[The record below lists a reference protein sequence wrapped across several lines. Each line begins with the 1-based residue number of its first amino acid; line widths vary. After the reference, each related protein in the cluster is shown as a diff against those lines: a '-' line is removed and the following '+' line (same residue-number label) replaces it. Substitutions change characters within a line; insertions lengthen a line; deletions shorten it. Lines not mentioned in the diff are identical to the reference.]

1 MNKTFKVIF
10 SKTRGALVAVNEA
23 AKTTS
28 RASVKTAVAGVCAA
42 LLSVPAMAEG
52 FTDYCKDGNC
62 VVDGQTVEGNGSVVI
77 LDSNSASNKVQSI
90 TIKNSTISNTPF
102 ELRGSQK
109 ISVSDTVF
117 TGPES
122 GKSSSFAIFAHKGPQ
137 GSTVDVTDKTPTDVK
152 LNNVTFKNNTVSQGS
167 LFVYDK
173 TTLHMKDGEFVNNET
188 TDYGGGAMIK
198 SGTIVFE
205 DVLFQ
210 NNVAKNNSKT
220 TYAAGGAVYVD
231 ITTSITQGK
240 DKDPAVGD
248 VTFKL
253 TKDMAYTGNKI
264 VSPFEGTADTY
275 GWYAYPSGGFLFLD
289 RSSKGAFDI
298 ADGVTLTIGTASA
311 TGEDDSIASAL
322 PNTKDKDP
330 GYSTLVKK
338 GAGTV
343 VMHGSMDKYFGDF
356 TVEAGTFDVRKA
368 WMSLGNTTVTGGV
381 LSASNGITLD
391 TMKAGTNL
399 DFIQSGKLTVS
410 GEGTVTVTSLKLA
423 NSAEATDKD
432 RLPLVR
438 IEKGGTLRADTI
450 DVAANAGTVTLAG
463 GTLETG
469 SAQVYNLGTKS
480 VINAD
485 ASKVSSAGDLTGLAL
500 KTGITATSGT
510 LALTDKGYYTTASLK
525 AMSGALQGGSA
536 SLSLLNSKLYKA
548 AGETA
553 ELVDSVIQST
563 EQVTASSTV
572 TTNADG
578 KATAQVTVKNSGAQ
592 TVVVKDSAQ
601 KDAKAVDQVTFAAP
615 ERSTAEMTLVG
626 SAAGGHLV
634 QNTAGKAVDV
644 VVAPDLTLNLGQ
656 TELPEQTTGTL
667 SNLTLSAGTTGTTDM
682 PRKAAGLTVANIV
695 AAVEKLVAAGNNIVT
710 VGNERKRGVLKIGT
724 LDLGAGSK
732 VFVDPAWQN
741 DAALNT
747 IGNASHLEI
756 AQVGSLQGSLIAGQN
771 SLITIGATAAQAEAA
786 FNQAGLNWGKEAVS
800 AALFLGTS
808 VNPEGGILVNGS
820 LTSAS
825 DRLATTAEGTVTLAA
840 GSLLMVDAAA
850 VGEKAVTGTVSAVGG
865 AKVALVNAA
874 EGTFKLADTV
884 TGLTS
889 ASFVSD
895 NLFTTTALNG
905 SDVSTTV
912 DKNALGGAVASMGL
926 QSMIRRADSVL
937 AATVADR
944 TSIDQELGAGANL
957 WVDVGGES
965 YEADG
970 FDNNARFKS
979 DMGYGVFGADVAVSD
994 DITLGAALQYGTGSA
1009 RSSNFGMK
1017 NEIDTWGLTAYSV
1030 YKTGDARF
1038 VGEVAYVKAKNDI
1051 SASAASKLSQSVDT
1065 EMLSAG
1071 MSAHYQFDAGA
1082 VTVTPSLGIRL
1093 SQLKTDALK
1102 VGAIRIAD
1110 DEMTVFQ
1117 VPVAVRVGMKPV
1129 EASGWNIAPAVKLA
1143 YVPTFGD
1150 DETDILGYQ
1159 QKVLDTSPVQA
1170 DIGVEARKGNFMVNV
1185 NFLSGTGSEGAKA
1198 VGGKVGVKYLF

>member
-42 LLSVPAMAEG
+42 LLSVPSMAAG
-52 FTDYCKDGNC
+52 FTDYCQNGQCD
-62 VVDGQTVEGNGSVVI
+62 VVGKTVKGDGSVVI
-77 LDSNSASNKVQSI
+77 LDNRAAATNKVQSI
-90 TIKNSTISNTPF
+90 TIKNSTISNTRL
-102 ELRGSQK
+102 ELHGSQK

-117 TGPES
+117 TGLVS
-122 GKSSSFAIFAHKGPQ
+122 GQPRGFGIYAHNEYK
-137 GSTVDVTDKTPTDVK
+137 TDVAK
-152 LNNVTFKNNTVSQGS
+152 EDATLVELNNVTFKDNKGSWGS

-173 TTLHMKDGEFVNNET
+173 TTLNMKGGEFVNNET
-188 TDYGGGAMIK
+188 TDIAGGAMIK

-210 NNVAKNNSKT
+210 NNVATNDGSKL
-220 TYAAGGAVYVD
+220 AAGGAVYVD
-231 ITTSITQGK
+231 ITTGIKQNKK
-240 DKDPAVGD
+240 DSVGD

-264 VSPFEGTADTY
+264 VSSSTGTENTY
-275 GWYAYPSGGFLFLD
+275 GWYAYASGGFLFLD

-322 PNTKDKDP
+322 PNTKDQDP

-343 VMHGSMDKYFGDF
+343 VMHGSMDKYFGNF

-368 WMSLGNTTVTGGV
+368 WKSLGNTTVTGGV

-410 GEGTVTVTSLKLA
+410 GEGTVTVKSLKLA
-423 NSAEATDKD
+423 NSAKATSG
-432 RLPLVR
+432 LPFVR
-438 IEKGGTLRADTI
+438 IENGGTLRADTI
-450 DVAANAGTVTLAG
+450 DVAADAGTVTLAG

-469 SAQVYNLGTKS
+469 SAQVYDLATKS

-485 ASKVSSAGDLTGLAL
+485 ASKVSSEKDLTGLAL
-500 KTGITATSGT
+500 KTGIKADSGT

-525 AMSGALQGGSA
+525 AMSGALKASTA
-536 SLSLLNSKLYKA
+536 SLSFLNSKLYKA

-563 EQVTASSTV
+563 EQVTASSEV
-572 TTNADG
+572 KTNADG
-578 KATAQVTVKNSGAQ
+578 KASAQVTVKNSGAQ

-615 ERSTAEMTLVG
+615 ENSIAEMTLVG

-644 VVAPDLTLNLGQ
+644 EVAPDLTLNLGQ

-667 SNLTLSAGTTGTTDM
+667 SNLTLSAGTTGTTDT

-695 AAVEKLVAAGNNIVT
+695 AAVEKLVAAGNNLVT

-800 AALFLGTS
+800 AALYLGTS

-820 LTSAS
+820 LTDAG
-825 DRLATTAEGTVTLAA
+825 ATAESGKVNLAA

-970 FDNNARFKS
+970 FDNNASFKS

-1185 NFLSGTGSEGAKA
+1185 NFLAGTGSEGAKA

>member
-1 MNKTFKVIF
+1 
-10 SKTRGALVAVNEA
+10 
-23 AKTTS
+23 
-28 RASVKTAVAGVCAA
+28 
-42 LLSVPAMAEG
+42 
-52 FTDYCKDGNC
+52 
-62 VVDGQTVEGNGSVVI
+62 
-77 LDSNSASNKVQSI
+77 
-90 TIKNSTISNTPF
+90 
-102 ELRGSQK
+102 
-109 ISVSDTVF
+109 
-117 TGPES
+117 
-122 GKSSSFAIFAHKGPQ
+122 
-137 GSTVDVTDKTPTDVK
+137 
-152 LNNVTFKNNTVSQGS
+152 
-167 LFVYDK
+167 
-173 TTLHMKDGEFVNNET
+173 
-188 TDYGGGAMIK
+188 
-198 SGTIVFE
+198 
-205 DVLFQ
+205 
-210 NNVAKNNSKT
+210 
-220 TYAAGGAVYVD
+220 
-231 ITTSITQGK
+231 
-240 DKDPAVGD
+240 
-248 VTFKL
+248 
-253 TKDMAYTGNKI
+253 
-264 VSPFEGTADTY
+264 
-275 GWYAYPSGGFLFLD
+275 
-289 RSSKGAFDI
+289 
-298 ADGVTLTIGTASA
+298 
-311 TGEDDSIASAL
+311 
-322 PNTKDKDP
+322 
-330 GYSTLVKK
+330 
-338 GAGTV
+338 
-343 VMHGSMDKYFGDF
+343 
-356 TVEAGTFDVRKA
+356 
-368 WMSLGNTTVTGGV
+368 
-381 LSASNGITLD
+381 
-391 TMKAGTNL
+391 
-399 DFIQSGKLTVS
+399 
-410 GEGTVTVTSLKLA
+410 
-423 NSAEATDKD
+423 
-432 RLPLVR
+432 
-438 IEKGGTLRADTI
+438 
-450 DVAANAGTVTLAG
+450 
-463 GTLETG
+463 
-469 SAQVYNLGTKS
+469 
-480 VINAD
+480 
-485 ASKVSSAGDLTGLAL
+485 
-500 KTGITATSGT
+500 
-510 LALTDKGYYTTASLK
+510 
-525 AMSGALQGGSA
+525 MSGALQGGSA
-536 SLSLLNSKLYKA
+536 SLSFLNSKLYKA

-563 EQVTASSTV
+563 EQVTASSEV
-572 TTNADG
+572 KTNADG
-578 KATAQVTVKNSGAQ
+578 KASAQVTVKNSGAQ

-615 ERSTAEMTLVG
+615 ENSTAEMTLVG

-644 VVAPDLTLNLGQ
+644 EVAPGLRLNLGQ

-667 SNLTLSAGTTGTTDM
+667 SNLTLSTGTTD
-682 PRKAAGLTVANIV
+682 KVAGLTVANIV
-695 AAVEKLVAAGNNIVT
+695 AAVEKLVAAGNNLVT

-800 AALFLGTS
+800 AALYLGTS

-820 LTSAS
+820 LTSVSGA
-825 DRLATTAEGTVTLAA
+825 APEGRTVTLAA

-970 FDNNARFKS
+970 FDNNASFKS

-1185 NFLSGTGSEGAKA
+1185 NFLAGTGSEGAKA

>member
-1 MNKTFKVIF
+1 M
-10 SKTRGALVAVNEA
+10 A
-23 AKTTS
+23 A
-28 RASVKTAVAGVCAA
+28 
-42 LLSVPAMAEG
+42 G
-52 FTDYCKDGNC
+52 FADDYCKDGVNC
-62 VVDGQTVEGNGSVVI
+62 VVADKTVEGTGSVVR
-77 LDSNSASNKVQSI
+77 LDKKGGIQSI
-90 TIKNSTISNTPF
+90 TIKNSKISNTIF
-102 ELRGSQK
+102 ELHGSQK

-117 TGPES
+117 TGLVS
-122 GKSSSFAIFAHKGPQ
+122 GQPRGFGIYAHNGY
-137 GSTVDVTDKTPTDVK
+137 TTDVANEK
-152 LNNVTFKNNTVSQGS
+152 ATEVELNNVTFKDNKVSWGS

-173 TTLHMKDGEFVNNET
+173 TNLHMKGGAFVNNET
-188 TDYGGGAMIK
+188 KDIAGGAMIK

-210 NNVAKNNSKT
+210 DNVAKNDGSKL
-220 TYAAGGAVYVD
+220 AAGGAVYVD
-231 ITTSITQGK
+231 ITTGIKQNKK
-240 DKDPAVGD
+240 DSVGD

-253 TKDMAYTGNKI
+253 TKDMAYTGNRI
-264 VSPFEGTADTY
+264 ESGFEGKENTY
-275 GWYAYPSGGFLFLD
+275 GWWAYASGGFLFLD

-298 ADGVTLTIGTASA
+298 ADGVTLTIGTAST

-322 PNTKDKDP
+322 PESTKKP

-343 VMHGSMDKYFGDF
+343 VMYGSMDKYFGNF

-381 LSASNGITLD
+381 LSASKGITLD
-391 TMKAGTNL
+391 TMESDTEEK
-399 DFIQSGKLTVS
+399 FIQSGKLTVS
-410 GEGTVTVTSLKLA
+410 GEGTVTVKSLKLA
-423 NSAEATDKD
+423 NSAKATDG
-432 RLPLVR
+432 LPFVR
-438 IEKGGTLRADTI
+438 IENGGTLRADTI

-469 SAQVYNLGTKS
+469 SAQVYDLATKS

-485 ASKVSSAGDLTGLAL
+485 ASKVSSEKDLTGLAL
-500 KTGITATSGT
+500 KAGITATSGT
-510 LALTDKGYYTTASLK
+510 LALTDEGYYTTASLK
-525 AMSGALQGGSA
+525 AMSGALKAGTA
-536 SLSLLNSKLYKA
+536 SLSFLNSKLYKA

-578 KATAQVTVKNSGAQ
+578 KASAQVTVKNSGAQ

-601 KDAKAVDQVTFAAP
+601 TGAKAVDQVTFAAP
-615 ERSTAEMTLVG
+615 ENSIAEMTLVG

-644 VVAPDLTLNLGQ
+644 EVAPDLTLNLGQ

-667 SNLTLSAGTTGTTDM
+667 SNLTLSTGTTD
-682 PRKAAGLTVANIV
+682 RTKAAGLTVANIV

-710 VGNERKRGVLKIGT
+710 VGNERKRGVLKIGA

-756 AQVGSLQGSLIAGQN
+756 AQVESLRGSLIAGQN

-800 AALFLGTS
+800 AALYLGTS

-820 LTSAS
+820 LTSVPGA
-825 DRLATTAEGTVTLAA
+825 APEGRTVTLAA

-944 TSIDQELGAGANL
+944 TSIDQELGAGTNL

-970 FDNNARFKS
+970 FDNNASFKS

-1185 NFLSGTGSEGAKA
+1185 NFLAGTGSEGAKA

>member
-42 LLSVPAMAEG
+42 LLSVPAMAAG
-52 FTDYCKDGNC
+52 FADDYCKDGVNC
-62 VVDGQTVEGNGSVVI
+62 VVADKTVEGTGSVVR
-77 LDSNSASNKVQSI
+77 LDKKDGIQSI

-102 ELRGSQK
+102 ELCGSQN

-117 TGPES
+117 TGLVS
-122 GKSSSFAIFAHKGPQ
+122 GTKRSFWIYAHNGYK
-137 GSTVDVTDKTPTDVK
+137 TDVATEK
-152 LNNVTFKNNTVSQGS
+152 ATEVELNNVTFKDKTVSYGS

-173 TTLHMKDGEFVNNET
+173 TKLHMKGGAFVKNVT
-188 TDYGGGAMIK
+188 TDIGGGAMIK

-210 NNVAKNNSKT
+210 DNVAKNESKT

-231 ITTSITQGK
+231 ITTGIKQNGK
-240 DKDPAVGD
+240 DSVGD

-253 TKDMAYTGNKI
+253 TKDMAYTGNRI
-264 VSPFEGTADTY
+264 DSPFEGTADTY
-275 GWYAYPSGGFLFLD
+275 DWYAYPSGGFLFLD

-322 PNTKDKDP
+322 PDTSALKP

-343 VMHGSMDKYFGDF
+343 VMYGSMDKYFGDF

-368 WMSLGNTTVTGGV
+368 WTSLGNTTVTGGV

-391 TMKAGTNL
+391 TMEAGTGSGY
-399 DFIQSGKLTVS
+399 IQSGKLTVS
-410 GEGTVTVTSLKLA
+410 GEGTVTVKSLKLA
-423 NSAEATDKD
+423 NSAETTDKD
-432 RLPLVR
+432 RLPFVR

-469 SAQVYNLGTKS
+469 SAQVYDLATKS

-485 ASKVSSAGDLTGLAL
+485 ASKVSSENDLNGLAL
-500 KTGITATSGT
+500 KAGITATSGT

-525 AMSGALQGGSA
+525 AMSGALKAGSA
-536 SLSLLNSKLYKA
+536 SLSFLNSKLYKA

-563 EQVTASSTV
+563 EQVTASSEV
-572 TTNADG
+572 KTNADG

-615 ERSTAEMTLVG
+615 ASSTGEMTLVG

-644 VVAPDLTLNLGQ
+644 EVAPGLTLNLGQ

-667 SNLTLSAGTTGTTDM
+667 SNLTLSTGTTD
-682 PRKAAGLTVANIV
+682 RTKAAGLTVANIV
-695 AAVEKLVAAGNNIVT
+695 AAVEKLVAAGNNLVT
-710 VGNERKRGVLKIGT
+710 VGNERKRGVLKIGA

-756 AQVGSLQGSLIAGQN
+756 AQVESLRGSLIAGQN

-800 AALFLGTS
+800 AALYLGTS

-820 LTSAS
+820 LTSVPGA
-825 DRLATTAEGTVTLAA
+825 APEGRTVTLAA

-850 VGEKAVTGTVSAVGG
+850 VGEKTVTGTVSAADG

-1185 NFLSGTGSEGAKA
+1185 NFLAGTGSEGAKA

>member
-52 FTDYCKDGNC
+52 FTDYCQNGQC
-62 VVDGQTVEGNGSVVI
+62 VVNGQSVKGNGSVVL
-77 LDSNSASNKVQSI
+77 LDNRDSAQDKVHSI
-90 TIKNSTISNTPF
+90 TIQNSTISNTPF
-102 ELRGSQK
+102 ELRGSQN

-117 TGPES
+117 TGVAS
-122 GKSSSFAIFAHKGPQ
+122 GNSSSFAIFAHKGPQ

-152 LNNVTFKNNTVSQGS
+152 LNNVTFKDNKVSQGS

-173 TTLHMKDGEFVNNET
+173 TILHMKGGAFVNNET

-253 TKDMAYTGNKI
+253 TKDMDYTGNRI

-298 ADGVTLTIGTASA
+298 ADGVTLTIGKASA

-322 PNTKDKDP
+322 PNTKDLDP

-343 VMHGSMDKYFGDF
+343 VMYGSMDKYFGNF

-368 WMSLGNTTVTGGV
+368 WTSLGNTTVTGGV

-391 TMKAGTNL
+391 TMEAGTGSGY
-399 DFIQSGKLTVS
+399 IQIGKLTVS
-410 GEGTVTVTSLKLA
+410 GEGTVTVKSLKLA
-423 NSAEATDKD
+423 NSAKAKSG
-432 RLPLVR
+432 LPSVQ
-438 IEKGGTLRADTI
+438 IKKGGTLRADTI
-450 DVAANAGTVTLAG
+450 EVAAGTVTLAG

-469 SAQVYNLGTKS
+469 SAQVYNLDTKS

-485 ASKVSSAGDLTGLAL
+485 ASKVSSEKDLTGLAL
-500 KTGITATSGT
+500 KTGIKATSGT

-525 AMSGALQGGSA
+525 AMSGTLKDGSA
-536 SLSLLNSKLYKA
+536 SLSFLNSKLYKA

-615 ERSTAEMTLVG
+615 ENSTGEMTLVG

-644 VVAPDLTLNLGQ
+644 VVAEDLTLNLGQ

-667 SNLTLSAGTTGTTDM
+667 SNLTLSAGTTGM
-682 PRKAAGLTVANIV
+682 PVKAAGLTVANIV
-695 AAVEKLVAAGNNIVT
+695 ATVEKLVAAGNNLVT

-724 LDLGAGSK
+724 LDLGADSK

-756 AQVGSLQGSLIAGQN
+756 AQVESLRGSLIAGQN

-800 AALFLGTS
+800 AALYLGTS

-820 LTSAS
+820 LTSVPGA
-825 DRLATTAEGTVTLAA
+825 APEGRTVNLAA

-850 VGEKAVTGTVSAVGG
+850 VGEKAVTGTVSAADG

-1185 NFLSGTGSEGAKA
+1185 NFLAGTGSEGAKA

>member
-10 SKTRGALVAVNEA
+10 SKTQGALVAVNEA

-42 LLSVPAMAEG
+42 LLSVPAMAAE
-52 FTDYCKDGNC
+52 FANDYCKDGVNC
-62 VVDGQTVEGNGSVVI
+62 VVADKTVEGTGSVVR
-77 LDSNSASNKVQSI
+77 LDKKDGIQSI

-102 ELRGSQK
+102 ELRGSQN

-117 TGPES
+117 TGLAS
-122 GKSSSFAIFAHKGPQ
+122 GKSSSFAIFAHKGDK
-137 GSTVDVTDKTPTDVK
+137 TVDVTNETATKVE
-152 LNNVTFKNNTVSQGS
+152 LNNVTFKDNTVSYGS

-173 TTLHMKDGEFVNNET
+173 TNLHMKGGEFVNNVT
-188 TDYGGGAMIK
+188 KDIGGGAMIK

-210 NNVAKNNSKT
+210 DNVARNESGFV
-220 TYAAGGAVYVD
+220 AGGAVYVD
-231 ITTSITQGK
+231 ITTSIKQNGA
-240 DKDPAVGD
+240 DAVGD

-253 TKDMAYTGNKI
+253 TKDMAYTGNRIESSFK
-264 VSPFEGTADTY
+264 GKADTF
-275 GWYAYPSGGFLFLD
+275 GWSAEPCGGFLFLD
-289 RSSKGAFDI
+289 RYSKGAFDI
-298 ADGVTLTIGTASA
+298 ANGVTLTIGTASA

-322 PNTKDKDP
+322 PDTSAQDP

-343 VMHGSMDKYFGDF
+343 VMYGSMDKYYGNFA
-356 TVEAGTFDVRKA
+356 VEAGTFDVRKA
-368 WMSLGNTTVTGGV
+368 WKSLGNTTVTGGV

-391 TMKAGTNL
+391 TMKSDTKKP
-399 DFIQSGKLTVS
+399 FIQSGKLTVS
-410 GEGTVTVTSLKLA
+410 GEGMVTVTSLKLA

-432 RLPLVR
+432 RLPFVR

-450 DVAANAGTVTLAG
+450 EVVAGEVTLAG

-485 ASKVSSAGDLTGLAL
+485 ASKVSSAEDLTGLHL
-500 KTGITATSGT
+500 KAGIKATSGT

-525 AMSGALQGGSA
+525 AMSGTLKDGSA
-536 SLSLLNSKLYKA
+536 SLSFLNSKLYKA

-563 EQVTASSTV
+563 EQVTASSEV
-572 TTNADG
+572 KTNADG

-615 ERSTAEMTLVG
+615 EKSTGEMTLVG

-644 VVAPDLTLNLGQ
+644 VVAEDLTLNLGQ

-682 PRKAAGLTVANIV
+682 PVKAAGLTVANIV
-695 AAVEKLVAAGNNIVT
+695 ATVEKLVAAGNNLVT

-724 LDLGAGSK
+724 LDLGADSK

-756 AQVGSLQGSLIAGQN
+756 AQVESLRGSLIAGQN

-800 AALFLGTS
+800 AALYLGTS

-820 LTSAS
+820 LTSVPGA
-825 DRLATTAEGTVTLAA
+825 APEGRTVTLAA

-850 VGEKAVTGTVSAVGG
+850 VGEKAVTGTVSAADG

-970 FDNNARFKS
+970 FDNNASFKS

-1185 NFLSGTGSEGAKA
+1185 NFLAGTGSEGAKA

>member
-23 AKTTS
+23 TKTTS
-28 RASVKTAVAGVCAA
+28 RASVKAAVAGVCAA
-42 LLSVPAMAEG
+42 LLSVPAMAAWS
-52 FTDYCKDGNC
+52 TDQYCPDGQC
-62 VVDGQTVEGNGSVVI
+62 VVVEQEVKGNGSDVL
-77 LDSNSASNKVQSI
+77 LDNRDTARSKVHSI
-90 TIKNSTISNTPF
+90 TIKDSTISNTPF
-102 ELRGSQK
+102 KLSGSQN

-117 TGPES
+117 TGLGAGQNS
-122 GKSSSFAIFAHKGPQ
+122 RFGIYAHNEYGF
-137 GSTVDVTDKTPTDVK
+137 DVK
-152 LNNVTFKNNTVSQGS
+152 DEKETKVELNNVTFKDNTVSYGS

-173 TTLHMKDGEFVNNET
+173 TNLHMKGGAFVKNVT
-188 TDYGGGAMIK
+188 TDIGGGAMIK

-205 DVLFQ
+205 DVLFRD
-210 NNVAKNNSKT
+210 NVAKNESKT

-231 ITTSITQGK
+231 ITTGIKQNGK
-240 DKDPAVGD
+240 DSVGD

-253 TKDMAYTGNKI
+253 TKDMAYTGNRI
-264 VSPFEGTADTY
+264 DSPFEGTADTY
-275 GWYAYPSGGFLFLD
+275 DWYAYPSGGFLFLD

-322 PNTKDKDP
+322 PNTKEQDP

-343 VMHGSMDKYFGDF
+343 VMYGSMDKYFGDF

-368 WMSLGNTTVTGGV
+368 WKSLGNTTVTGGV

-391 TMKAGTNL
+391 TMKAGTKL

-410 GEGTVTVTSLKLA
+410 GEGTVTVKSLKLA
-423 NSAEATDKD
+423 NSAETTDKD
-432 RLPLVR
+432 RLPFVR

-469 SAQVYNLGTKS
+469 SAQVYDLATKS

-485 ASKVSSAGDLTGLAL
+485 ASKVSSENDLNGLAL
-500 KTGITATSGT
+500 KTGIKADSGT

-536 SLSLLNSKLYKA
+536 SLSFLNSKLYKA

-563 EQVTASSTV
+563 EQVTASSEV
-572 TTNADG
+572 KTNADG
-578 KATAQVTVKNSGAQ
+578 KASAQVTVKNSGAQ

-615 ERSTAEMTLVG
+615 ENSTAEMTLVG

-644 VVAPDLTLNLGQ
+644 EVAPDLTLNLGQ

-667 SNLTLSAGTTGTTDM
+667 SNLTLSTGTTD
-682 PRKAAGLTVANIV
+682 RTKAAGLTVANIV

-710 VGNERKRGVLKIGT
+710 VGNERKRGVLKIGA

-756 AQVGSLQGSLIAGQN
+756 AQVESLRGSLIAGQN

-800 AALFLGTS
+800 AALYLGTS

-820 LTSAS
+820 LTSVPGA
-825 DRLATTAEGTVTLAA
+825 APEGRTVTLAA

-970 FDNNARFKS
+970 FDNNASFKS

-1185 NFLSGTGSEGAKA
+1185 NFLAGTGSEGAKA

>member
-1 MNKTFKVIF
+1 M
-10 SKTRGALVAVNEA
+10 A
-23 AKTTS
+23 AWS
-28 RASVKTAVAGVCAA
+28 
-42 LLSVPAMAEG
+42 
-52 FTDYCKDGNC
+52 TDQYCPDGQC
-62 VVDGQTVEGNGSVVI
+62 VVVGQKVEGDGSVVR
-77 LDSNSASNKVQSI
+77 LDNRDTASSKVQSI
-90 TIKNSTISNTPF
+90 TIKDSTISNTPF
-102 ELRGSQK
+102 KLSGSQN

-122 GKSSSFAIFAHKGPQ
+122 GKSSRFGIYAHNGY
-137 GSTVDVTDKTPTDVK
+137 GTDVANETATK
-152 LNNVTFKNNTVSQGS
+152 VELNNVTFKDNTVSYGS

-173 TTLHMKDGEFVNNET
+173 TNLHMKGGAFVKNVT
-188 TDYGGGAMIK
+188 TDIGGGAMIK

-210 NNVAKNNSKT
+210 DNVARNESGF
-220 TYAAGGAVYVD
+220 AAGGAVYVD
-231 ITTSITQGK
+231 ITTGIKQNQK
-240 DKDPAVGD
+240 DSVGD

-253 TKDMAYTGNKI
+253 TKDMAYTGNRIDSKFKGK
-264 VSPFEGTADTY
+264 VDTWGWTAD
-275 GWYAYPSGGFLFLD
+275 PCGGFLFLD
-289 RSSKGAFDI
+289 RYARGAFDI

-311 TGEDDSIASAL
+311 TGEEDSIASAL
-322 PNTKDKDP
+322 PNTKEQVP

-343 VMHGSMDKYFGDF
+343 VMYGSMDKYYGNF

-368 WMSLGNTTVTGGV
+368 WNSRGNTTVTGGV

-391 TMKAGTNL
+391 TMKSDTEKP
-399 DFIQSGKLTVS
+399 FIQSGKLTVS
-410 GEGTVTVTSLKLA
+410 GEGTVTVKSLKLA
-423 NSAEATDKD
+423 NSAKATSG
-432 RLPLVR
+432 LPFVR
-438 IEKGGTLRADTI
+438 IENGGTLRADTI

-469 SAQVYNLGTKS
+469 SAQVYDLATKS

-485 ASKVSSAGDLTGLAL
+485 ASKVSSEKDLTGLAL
-500 KTGITATSGT
+500 KAGITATSGT

-536 SLSLLNSKLYKA
+536 SLSFLNSKLYKA

-563 EQVTASSTV
+563 EQVTASSEV
-572 TTNADG
+572 KTNADG
-578 KATAQVTVKNSGAQ
+578 KATARVTVKNSGAQ
-592 TVVVKDSAQ
+592 TVVVKDNAQ

-615 ERSTAEMTLVG
+615 ENSTAEMTLVG

-644 VVAPDLTLNLGQ
+644 EVAPGLTLNFGQ

-667 SNLTLSAGTTGTTDM
+667 SNLTLSAGTTGMTDM
-682 PRKAAGLTVANIV
+682 PVKAAGLTVANIV
-695 AAVEKLVAAGNNIVT
+695 AAVEKLVAAGNNLVT

-800 AALFLGTS
+800 AALYLGTS

-825 DRLATTAEGTVTLAA
+825 DHLATTAEGTLTLAA

-850 VGEKAVTGTVSAVGG
+850 VGEKAVTGNVSAVDG

-994 DITLGAALQYGTGSA
+994 DITLAPHCSTARALREAA
-1009 RSSNFGMK
+1009 
-1017 NEIDTWGLTAYSV
+1017 
-1030 YKTGDARF
+1030 
-1038 VGEVAYVKAKNDI
+1038 I
-1051 SASAASKLSQSVDT
+1051 SA
-1065 EMLSAG
+1065 
-1071 MSAHYQFDAGA
+1071 
-1082 VTVTPSLGIRL
+1082 
-1093 SQLKTDALK
+1093 
-1102 VGAIRIAD
+1102 
-1110 DEMTVFQ
+1110 
-1117 VPVAVRVGMKPV
+1117 
-1129 EASGWNIAPAVKLA
+1129 
-1143 YVPTFGD
+1143 
-1150 DETDILGYQ
+1150 
-1159 QKVLDTSPVQA
+1159 
-1170 DIGVEARKGNFMVNV
+1170 
-1185 NFLSGTGSEGAKA
+1185 
-1198 VGGKVGVKYLF
+1198 

>member
-42 LLSVPAMAEG
+42 LLSVPAMAAG
-52 FTDYCKDGNC
+52 FADLAVCQDGNC
-62 VVDGQTVEGNGSVVI
+62 VVDGQTVKGDGTVVI
-77 LDSNSASNKVQSI
+77 LDNRAGATNKVQSI
-90 TIKNSTISNTPF
+90 TIKNSTISNTR
-102 ELRGSQK
+102 LKLHGSQK

-117 TGPES
+117 TGLAS
-122 GKSSSFAIFAHKGPQ
+122 GKSSSFAIFAHKGDK
-137 GSTVDVTDKTPTDVK
+137 TVDVTKETATEVE
-152 LNNVTFKNNTVSQGS
+152 LNNVTFEDNRVSYGS

-173 TTLHMKDGEFVNNET
+173 TKLHMKGGAFVKNVT
-188 TDYGGGAMIK
+188 KDIGGGAMIK

-205 DVLFQ
+205 DVLFRD
-210 NNVAKNNSKT
+210 NVASNESGFV
-220 TYAAGGAVYVD
+220 AGGAVYVD
-231 ITTSITQGK
+231 ITTSIKQNGA
-240 DKDPAVGD
+240 DAGGD

-253 TKDMAYTGNKI
+253 TKDMDYTGNRIDSTFKGK
-264 VSPFEGTADTY
+264 VDTWGWTAE
-275 GWYAYPSGGFLFLD
+275 PSGGFLFLD
-289 RSSKGAFDI
+289 RYARGAFDI

-311 TGEDDSIASAL
+311 TGEEDSIASAL
-322 PNTKDKDP
+322 PNTKEQVP

-343 VMHGSMDKYFGDF
+343 VMYGSMDKYYGNF

-368 WMSLGNTTVTGGV
+368 WNSRGNTTVTGGV

-391 TMKAGTNL
+391 TMKSDTEKP
-399 DFIQSGKLTVS
+399 FIQSGKLTVS
-410 GEGTVTVTSLKLA
+410 GEGTVTVKSLKLA
-423 NSAEATDKD
+423 DSAEAKDKD
-432 RLPLVR
+432 KNRLPFVR

-450 DVAANAGTVTLAG
+450 EVAAGEVTLAG

-485 ASKVSSAGDLTGLAL
+485 ASKVSSEKDLNGLAL

-525 AMSGALQGGSA
+525 AMSGALKASSA
-536 SLSLLNSKLYKA
+536 SLSFLNSKLYKA

-563 EQVTASSTV
+563 EQVTASSEV
-572 TTNADG
+572 KTNADG
-578 KATAQVTVKNSGAQ
+578 KATARVTVKNSGAQ
-592 TVVVKDSAQ
+592 TVVVKDNAQ

-615 ERSTAEMTLVG
+615 ENSTAEMTLVG

-644 VVAPDLTLNLGQ
+644 EVAPGLTLNLGQ

-667 SNLTLSAGTTGTTDM
+667 SNLTLSAGTTGMTDM
-682 PRKAAGLTVANIV
+682 PVKAAGLTVANIV
-695 AAVEKLVAAGNNIVT
+695 AAVEKLVAAGNNLVT

-756 AQVGSLQGSLIAGQN
+756 AQVGSLRGSLIAGQN

-800 AALFLGTS
+800 AALYLGTS

-820 LTSAS
+820 LTSVPGAAPAG
-825 DRLATTAEGTVTLAA
+825 RTVNLAA

-850 VGEKAVTGTVSAVGG
+850 VGEKAVTGTVSAADG

-937 AATVADR
+937 AATVADH

-970 FDNNARFKS
+970 FDNNASFKS

-1185 NFLSGTGSEGAKA
+1185 NFLAGTGSEGAKA

>member
-23 AKTTS
+23 TKTTS

-42 LLSVPAMAEG
+42 LLSVPAMAAG
-52 FTDYCKDGNC
+52 FTDQYCPDGKC
-62 VVDGQTVEGNGSVVI
+62 VVDEPMVKGNGSGVL
-77 LDSNSASNKVQSI
+77 LDNRDSAQDKVHSI
-90 TIKNSTISNTPF
+90 TIQNSTISNTPF
-102 ELRGSQK
+102 ELRGSQN

-117 TGPES
+117 TGLVS
-122 GKSSSFAIFAHKGPQ
+122 GNSSSFAIFAHKGPKD
-137 GSTVDVTDKTPTDVK
+137 STVDVTDVTPTDVK
-152 LNNVTFKNNTVSQGS
+152 LNSVTFKDNKVSWGS

-173 TTLHMKDGEFVNNET
+173 TNLHMKGGAFVNNET
-188 TDYGGGAMIK
+188 KDIAGGAMIK
-198 SGTIVFE
+198 SGTIIFE

-210 NNVAKNNSKT
+210 NNVAKNDGSKL
-220 TYAAGGAVYVD
+220 AAGGAVYVD
-231 ITTSITQGK
+231 ITTGIKQNKK
-240 DKDPAVGD
+240 DSVGD

-253 TKDMAYTGNKI
+253 TKDMAYTGNRI
-264 VSPFEGTADTY
+264 ESGFEGKENTY
-275 GWYAYPSGGFLFLD
+275 GWWAYASGGFLFLD

-322 PNTKDKDP
+322 PESTKKP

-343 VMHGSMDKYFGDF
+343 VMYGSMDKYFGNF

-368 WMSLGNTTVTGGV
+368 WTSLGNTTVTGGV
-381 LSASNGITLD
+381 LSASKGITLD
-391 TMKAGTNL
+391 TMESDTEEK
-399 DFIQSGKLTVS
+399 FIQSGKLTVS
-410 GEGTVTVTSLKLA
+410 GEGTVTVKSLNLA
-423 NSAEATDKD
+423 NSAKATDG
-432 RLPLVR
+432 LPFVR

-450 DVAANAGTVTLAG
+450 DVAAGEVTLVG

-485 ASKVSSAGDLTGLAL
+485 ASKVSSEKDLTGLAL
-500 KTGITATSGT
+500 KAGITATSGT

-525 AMSGALQGGSA
+525 AMSGALKGGSA
-536 SLSLLNSKLYKA
+536 SLSFLNSKLYKA

-572 TTNADG
+572 KTNADG
-578 KATAQVTVKNSGAQ
+578 KASAQVTVKNSGAQ

-601 KDAKAVDQVTFAAP
+601 TGAKAVDQVTFAAP
-615 ERSTAEMTLVG
+615 EGSTGEMTLVG

-644 VVAPDLTLNLGQ
+644 EVAPDLTLNLGQ

-667 SNLTLSAGTTGTTDM
+667 SNLTLSTGTTD
-682 PRKAAGLTVANIV
+682 KAAGLTVANIV

-800 AALFLGTS
+800 AALYLGTS

-820 LTSAS
+820 LTSVPGA
-825 DRLATTAEGTVTLAA
+825 APEGRTVNLAA

-865 AKVALVNAA
+865 A
-874 EGTFKLADTV
+874 G
-884 TGLTS
+884 
-889 ASFVSD
+889 
-895 NLFTTTALNG
+895 
-905 SDVSTTV
+905 
-912 DKNALGGAVASMGL
+912 
-926 QSMIRRADSVL
+926 QRRGRHV
-937 AATVADR
+937 
-944 TSIDQELGAGANL
+944 
-957 WVDVGGES
+957 
-965 YEADG
+965 
-970 FDNNARFKS
+970 
-979 DMGYGVFGADVAVSD
+979 
-994 DITLGAALQYGTGSA
+994 
-1009 RSSNFGMK
+1009 
-1017 NEIDTWGLTAYSV
+1017 
-1030 YKTGDARF
+1030 
-1038 VGEVAYVKAKNDI
+1038 
-1051 SASAASKLSQSVDT
+1051 
-1065 EMLSAG
+1065 
-1071 MSAHYQFDAGA
+1071 
-1082 VTVTPSLGIRL
+1082 
-1093 SQLKTDALK
+1093 
-1102 VGAIRIAD
+1102 
-1110 DEMTVFQ
+1110 
-1117 VPVAVRVGMKPV
+1117 
-1129 EASGWNIAPAVKLA
+1129 
-1143 YVPTFGD
+1143 
-1150 DETDILGYQ
+1150 
-1159 QKVLDTSPVQA
+1159 
-1170 DIGVEARKGNFMVNV
+1170 
-1185 NFLSGTGSEGAKA
+1185 
-1198 VGGKVGVKYLF
+1198 

>member
-62 VVDGQTVEGNGSVVI
+62 VVDGQTVKGNGSVVI
-77 LDSNSASNKVQSI
+77 LDSNSASNKVHSI
-90 TIKNSTISNTPF
+90 TIKGSTISNTIF
-102 ELRGSQK
+102 KLSGTQT

-117 TGPES
+117 TGLVS
-122 GKSSSFAIFAHKGPQ
+122 GQPRGFGIYAHNGY
-137 GSTVDVTDKTPTDVK
+137 TTDVANEK
-152 LNNVTFKNNTVSQGS
+152 ATEVELNNVTFKDNKGSWGS

-173 TTLHMKDGEFVNNET
+173 TKLHMKGGAFVNNET
-188 TDYGGGAMIK
+188 KDIAGGAMIK

-210 NNVAKNNSKT
+210 NNVAMNDGSKL
-220 TYAAGGAVYVD
+220 AAGGAVYVD
-231 ITTSITQGK
+231 ITTGIKQNQK
-240 DKDPAVGD
+240 DSVGD
-248 VTFKL
+248 VTFRL

-264 VSPFEGTADTY
+264 VSSSTGTENTY
-275 GWYAYPSGGFLFLD
+275 GWSAYASGGFLFLD
-289 RSSKGAFDI
+289 RYAKGAFDI

-322 PNTKDKDP
+322 PDTSAQKP

-343 VMHGSMDKYFGDF
+343 VMYGSMDKYFGDF

-368 WMSLGNTTVTGGV
+368 WKSLGNTTVTGGV

-391 TMKAGTNL
+391 TMTAGTNSK
-399 DFIQSGKLTVS
+399 FTQSGKLTVS

-423 NSAEATDKD
+423 NSANAESG
-432 RLPLVR
+432 LPLVQ

-469 SAQVYNLGTKS
+469 SAQVYDLDTKS

-485 ASKVSSAGDLTGLAL
+485 ASKVSSENDLNGLAL
-500 KTGITATSGT
+500 KAGITATSGT

-525 AMSGALQGGSA
+525 AMSGALKAGSA
-536 SLSLLNSKLYKA
+536 SLSFLNSKLYKA

-563 EQVTASSTV
+563 EQVTASSEV
-572 TTNADG
+572 KTNADG

-615 ERSTAEMTLVG
+615 EKSTGEMTLVG

-644 VVAPDLTLNLGQ
+644 VVAEDLTLNLGQ

-682 PRKAAGLTVANIV
+682 PVKAAGLTVANIV
-695 AAVEKLVAAGNNIVT
+695 ATVEKLVAAGNNLVT

-724 LDLGAGSK
+724 LDLGADSK

-756 AQVGSLQGSLIAGQN
+756 AQVESLRGSLIAGQN

-800 AALFLGTS
+800 AALYLGTS

-850 VGEKAVTGTVSAVGG
+850 VGEKAVTGTVSAADG

-970 FDNNARFKS
+970 FDNNASFKS

-1185 NFLSGTGSEGAKA
+1185 NFLAGTGSEGAKA

>member
-1 MNKTFKVIF
+1 M
-10 SKTRGALVAVNEA
+10 
-23 AKTTS
+23 
-28 RASVKTAVAGVCAA
+28 VAG
-42 LLSVPAMAEG
+42 E
-52 FTDYCKDGNC
+52 
-62 VVDGQTVEGNGSVVI
+62 
-77 LDSNSASNKVQSI
+77 
-90 TIKNSTISNTPF
+90 
-102 ELRGSQK
+102 
-109 ISVSDTVF
+109 
-117 TGPES
+117 
-122 GKSSSFAIFAHKGPQ
+122 
-137 GSTVDVTDKTPTDVK
+137 
-152 LNNVTFKNNTVSQGS
+152 
-167 LFVYDK
+167 
-173 TTLHMKDGEFVNNET
+173 
-188 TDYGGGAMIK
+188 
-198 SGTIVFE
+198 
-205 DVLFQ
+205 
-210 NNVAKNNSKT
+210 
-220 TYAAGGAVYVD
+220 
-231 ITTSITQGK
+231 
-240 DKDPAVGD
+240 
-248 VTFKL
+248 
-253 TKDMAYTGNKI
+253 
-264 VSPFEGTADTY
+264 
-275 GWYAYPSGGFLFLD
+275 
-289 RSSKGAFDI
+289 
-298 ADGVTLTIGTASA
+298 
-311 TGEDDSIASAL
+311 
-322 PNTKDKDP
+322 
-330 GYSTLVKK
+330 
-338 GAGTV
+338 
-343 VMHGSMDKYFGDF
+343 
-356 TVEAGTFDVRKA
+356 
-368 WMSLGNTTVTGGV
+368 
-381 LSASNGITLD
+381 
-391 TMKAGTNL
+391 
-399 DFIQSGKLTVS
+399 
-410 GEGTVTVTSLKLA
+410 
-423 NSAEATDKD
+423 
-432 RLPLVR
+432 
-438 IEKGGTLRADTI
+438 
-450 DVAANAGTVTLAG
+450 VTLAG

-485 ASKVSSAGDLTGLAL
+485 ASKVSSEKDLNGLAL
-500 KTGITATSGT
+500 KACITATSGT

-525 AMSGALQGGSA
+525 AMSGALKASSA
-536 SLSLLNSKLYKA
+536 SLSFLNSKLYKA

-563 EQVTASSTV
+563 EQVTASSEV
-572 TTNADG
+572 KTNADG

-601 KDAKAVDQVTFAAP
+601 TGAKAVDQVTFAAP
-615 ERSTAEMTLVG
+615 EGSTGEMTLVG

-644 VVAPDLTLNLGQ
+644 EVAPGLRLNLGQ

-667 SNLTLSAGTTGTTDM
+667 SNLTLSTGTTD
-682 PRKAAGLTVANIV
+682 KVAGLTVANIV
-695 AAVEKLVAAGNNIVT
+695 AAVEKLVAAGNNLVT

-756 AQVGSLQGSLIAGQN
+756 AQVESLRGSLIAGQN

-800 AALFLGTS
+800 AALYLGTS

-820 LTSAS
+820 LTSVPGA
-825 DRLATTAEGTVTLAA
+825 APEGRTVTLAA

-874 EGTFKLADTV
+874 EGMFKLADTV

-970 FDNNARFKS
+970 FDNNASFKS

-1185 NFLSGTGSEGAKA
+1185 NFLAGTGSEGAKA

>member
-23 AKTTS
+23 TKTTS

-52 FTDYCKDGNC
+52 FTFTTDYCQGGKCD
-62 VVDGQTVEGNGSVVI
+62 VVGKTVEGKGSVVQ
-77 LDSNSASNKVQSI
+77 LDSSSVQSI
-90 TIKNSTISNTPF
+90 TIKDSTISNTIF
-102 ELRGSQK
+102 NLSGTQT

-117 TGPES
+117 TGLVS
-122 GKSSSFAIFAHKGPQ
+122 GQPRGFGIYAHNGY
-137 GSTVDVTDKTPTDVK
+137 TTDVANEK
-152 LNNVTFKNNTVSQGS
+152 ATEVELNNVTFKDNKVSWGS

-173 TTLHMKDGEFVNNET
+173 TNLHMKGGAFVNNET
-188 TDYGGGAMIK
+188 KDIAGGAMIK

-210 NNVAKNNSKT
+210 DNVAKNDGSKL
-220 TYAAGGAVYVD
+220 AAGGAVYVD
-231 ITTSITQGK
+231 ITTGIKQNKK
-240 DKDPAVGD
+240 DSVGD

-253 TKDMAYTGNKI
+253 TKDMAYTGNRI
-264 VSPFEGTADTY
+264 ESGFEGKENTY
-275 GWYAYPSGGFLFLD
+275 GWWAYASGGFLFLD

-322 PNTKDKDP
+322 PESTKKP

-343 VMHGSMDKYFGDF
+343 VMYGSMDKYFGNF

-381 LSASNGITLD
+381 LSASKGITLD
-391 TMKAGTNL
+391 TMESDTEEK
-399 DFIQSGKLTVS
+399 FIQSGKLTVS
-410 GEGTVTVTSLKLA
+410 GEGTVTVKSLKLA
-423 NSAEATDKD
+423 NSAKATDG
-432 RLPLVR
+432 LPFVR
-438 IEKGGTLRADTI
+438 IENGGTLRADTI

-469 SAQVYNLGTKS
+469 SAQVYDLATKS

-485 ASKVSSAGDLTGLAL
+485 ASKVSSEKDLTGLAL
-500 KTGITATSGT
+500 KAGITATSGT
-510 LALTDKGYYTTASLK
+510 LALTDEGYYTTASLK
-525 AMSGALQGGSA
+525 AMSGALKAGTA
-536 SLSLLNSKLYKA
+536 SLSFLNSKLYKA

-578 KATAQVTVKNSGAQ
+578 KASAQVTVKNSGAQ

-601 KDAKAVDQVTFAAP
+601 TGAKAVDQVTFAAP
-615 ERSTAEMTLVG
+615 ENSIAEMTLVG

-644 VVAPDLTLNLGQ
+644 EVAPDLTLNLGQ

-667 SNLTLSAGTTGTTDM
+667 SNLTLSTGTTD
-682 PRKAAGLTVANIV
+682 RTKAAGLTVANIV

-710 VGNERKRGVLKIGT
+710 VGNERKRGVLKIGA

-756 AQVGSLQGSLIAGQN
+756 AQVESLRGSLIAGQN

-800 AALFLGTS
+800 AALYLGTS

-820 LTSAS
+820 LTSVPGA
-825 DRLATTAEGTVTLAA
+825 APEGRTVTLAA

-970 FDNNARFKS
+970 FDNNASFKS

-1185 NFLSGTGSEGAKA
+1185 NFLAGTGSEGAKA

>member
-42 LLSVPAMAEG
+42 LLSVPAMAAG

-122 GKSSSFAIFAHKGPQ
+122 GKSSLFAIFAHKGDQ
-137 GSTVDVTDKTPTDVK
+137 TVDVTDKTPTDVK
-152 LNNVTFKNNTVSQGS
+152 LNNVTFKNNKVSQGS

-173 TTLHMKDGEFVNNET
+173 TTLNMKGGEFVNNET
-188 TDYGGGAMIK
+188 TYIGGGAMIK
-198 SGTIVFE
+198 SGTIIFE

-210 NNVAKNNSKT
+210 NNVAKNDGT
-220 TYAAGGAVYVD
+220 TLAAGGAVYVD

-253 TKDMAYTGNKI
+253 TKDMAYTGNRI
-264 VSPFEGTADTY
+264 ESGFEGKENTY
-275 GWYAYPSGGFLFLD
+275 GWWAYASGGFLFLD

-322 PNTKDKDP
+322 PESTKKP

-343 VMHGSMDKYFGDF
+343 VMYGSMDKYFGNF

-381 LSASNGITLD
+381 LSASKGITLD
-391 TMKAGTNL
+391 TMESDTEEK
-399 DFIQSGKLTVS
+399 FIQSGKLTVS
-410 GEGTVTVTSLKLA
+410 GEGTVTVKSLKLA
-423 NSAEATDKD
+423 NSAKATDG
-432 RLPLVR
+432 LPFVR
-438 IEKGGTLRADTI
+438 IENGGTLRADTI

-469 SAQVYNLGTKS
+469 SAQVYDLATKS

-485 ASKVSSAGDLTGLAL
+485 ASKVSSEKDLTGLAL
-500 KTGITATSGT
+500 KAGITATSGT
-510 LALTDKGYYTTASLK
+510 LALTDEGYYTTASLK
-525 AMSGALQGGSA
+525 AMSGALKAGTA
-536 SLSLLNSKLYKA
+536 SLSFLNSKLYKA

-578 KATAQVTVKNSGAQ
+578 KASAQVTVKNSGAQ

-601 KDAKAVDQVTFAAP
+601 TGAKAVDQVTFAAP
-615 ERSTAEMTLVG
+615 ENSIAEMTLVG

-644 VVAPDLTLNLGQ
+644 EVAPDLTLNLGQ

-667 SNLTLSAGTTGTTDM
+667 SNLTLSTGTTD
-682 PRKAAGLTVANIV
+682 RTKAAGLTVANIV

-710 VGNERKRGVLKIGT
+710 VGNERKRGVLKIGA

-756 AQVGSLQGSLIAGQN
+756 AQVESLRGSLIAGQN

-800 AALFLGTS
+800 AALYLGTS

-820 LTSAS
+820 LTSVPGA
-825 DRLATTAEGTVTLAA
+825 APEGRTVTLAA

-970 FDNNARFKS
+970 FDNNASFKS

-1185 NFLSGTGSEGAKA
+1185 NFLAGTGSEGAKA

>member
-23 AKTTS
+23 TKTTS

-42 LLSVPAMAEG
+42 LLSVPAMAAG
-52 FTDYCKDGNC
+52 FVDDYCKDGVNC
-62 VVDGQTVEGNGSVVI
+62 VVADKTVEGTGSVVR
-77 LDSNSASNKVQSI
+77 LDKKDGIQSI
-90 TIKNSTISNTPF
+90 TIKNSKISNTIF
-102 ELRGSQK
+102 ELHGSQK

-117 TGPES
+117 TGLVS
-122 GKSSSFAIFAHKGPQ
+122 GQPRGFGIYAHNGY
-137 GSTVDVTDKTPTDVK
+137 TTDVANEK
-152 LNNVTFKNNTVSQGS
+152 ATEVELNNVIFKDNKGSWGS

-173 TTLHMKDGEFVNNET
+173 TNLHMKGGEFVNNET
-188 TDYGGGAMIK
+188 TDIAGGAMIK

-210 NNVAKNNSKT
+210 NNVAKNDGSKL
-220 TYAAGGAVYVD
+220 AAGGAVYVD
-231 ITTSITQGK
+231 ITTGIKQNKK
-240 DKDPAVGD
+240 DSVGD

-264 VSPFEGTADTY
+264 VSSSTGTENTY
-275 GWYAYPSGGFLFLD
+275 GWYAYASGGFLFLD
-289 RSSKGAFDI
+289 RYAKGAFDI

-322 PNTKDKDP
+322 PNTKDQDP

-343 VMHGSMDKYFGDF
+343 VMHGSMDKYFGNF

-368 WMSLGNTTVTGGV
+368 WKSLGNTTVTGGV

-391 TMKAGTNL
+391 TMKAGTKPE
-399 DFIQSGKLTVS
+399 FIQSGKLTVS
-410 GEGTVTVTSLKLA
+410 GEGTVTVKSLKLA
-423 NSAEATDKD
+423 NSAQATSG
-432 RLPLVR
+432 LPFVR
-438 IEKGGTLRADTI
+438 IENGGTLRADTI
-450 DVAANAGTVTLAG
+450 DVAADAGTVTLAG

-469 SAQVYNLGTKS
+469 SAQVYDLGTRS

-485 ASKVSSAGDLTGLAL
+485 ASKVSSEKDLNGLHL

-525 AMSGALQGGSA
+525 AMSGALKAGTA
-536 SLSLLNSKLYKA
+536 SLSFLNSKLYKA

-563 EQVTASSTV
+563 EQVTASSEV
-572 TTNADG
+572 KTNADG
-578 KATAQVTVKNSGAQ
+578 KASAQVTVKNSGAQ

-615 ERSTAEMTLVG
+615 ENSTAEMTLVG

-644 VVAPDLTLNLGQ
+644 EVAPDLTLNLGQ

-667 SNLTLSAGTTGTTDM
+667 SNLTLSAGTTGTTDT

-695 AAVEKLVAAGNNIVT
+695 AAVEKLVAAGNNLVT

-800 AALFLGTS
+800 AALYLGTS

-820 LTSAS
+820 LTDAG
-825 DRLATTAEGTVTLAA
+825 ATAESGTVTLAA

-865 AKVALVNAA
+865 AKGALVNAA

-970 FDNNARFKS
+970 FDNNASFKS

-1185 NFLSGTGSEGAKA
+1185 NFLAGTGSEGAKA

>member
-42 LLSVPAMAEG
+42 LLSVPAMAAWS
-52 FTDYCKDGNC
+52 TTQYCPDGQC
-62 VVDGQTVEGNGSVVI
+62 VVVGQEVKGDGSVVL
-77 LDSNSASNKVQSI
+77 LDNRAGATNKVQSI
-90 TIKNSTISNTPF
+90 TIKDSTISNTPF
-102 ELRGSQK
+102 ELCGSQN

-117 TGPES
+117 TGLVS
-122 GKSSSFAIFAHKGPQ
+122 GTKRGFWIYAHNGY
-137 GSTVDVTDKTPTDVK
+137 GHDVK
-152 LNNVTFKNNTVSQGS
+152 DEKATEVELNNVTFKNNKVSQGS

-173 TTLHMKDGEFVNNET
+173 TKLHMKGGAFDNNET
-188 TDYGGGAMIK
+188 TDIGGGAMIK

-231 ITTSITQGK
+231 ITTGIKQNGK
-240 DKDPAVGD
+240 DSVGD

-253 TKDMAYTGNKI
+253 TKDMAYTGNRI
-264 VSPFEGTADTY
+264 DSPFEGTADTY
-275 GWYAYPSGGFLFLD
+275 DWYAYPSGGFLFLD
-289 RSSKGAFDI
+289 RYAKGAFDI

-311 TGEDDSIASAL
+311 TGEEDSIASAL
-322 PNTKDKDP
+322 PNTKKDNGP
-330 GYSTLVKK
+330 EYSTLVKK

-343 VMHGSMDKYFGDF
+343 VMYGSMDKYFGDF

-368 WMSLGNTTVTGGV
+368 WKSLGNTTVTGGV

-391 TMKAGTNL
+391 TMKAGTKL

-410 GEGTVTVTSLKLA
+410 GEGTVTVKSLKLA
-423 NSAEATDKD
+423 NSAEATNKD
-432 RLPLVR
+432 RLPFVL

-450 DVAANAGTVTLAG
+450 DVATNAGTVTLAG

-469 SAQVYNLGTKS
+469 SAQVYDLGTKS

-485 ASKVSSAGDLTGLAL
+485 ASKVSSAEDLTGLAL

-525 AMSGALQGGSA
+525 AMSGALKASTA
-536 SLSLLNSKLYKA
+536 SLSFLNSKLYKA

-563 EQVTASSTV
+563 EQVTASSEV
-572 TTNADG
+572 KTNADG

-667 SNLTLSAGTTGTTDM
+667 SNLTLSTGTTD
-682 PRKAAGLTVANIV
+682 KAAGLTVANIV

-800 AALFLGTS
+800 AALYLGTS

-820 LTSAS
+820 LTSVPGA
-825 DRLATTAEGTVTLAA
+825 APEGRTVNLAA

-970 FDNNARFKS
+970 FDNNASFKS

-994 DITLGAALQYGTGSA
+994 NITLGAALQYGTGSA

-1102 VGAIRIAD
+1102 VGTIRIAD

-1185 NFLSGTGSEGAKA
+1185 NFLAGTGSEGAKA
-1198 VGGKVGVKYLF
+1198 VGGKMGVKYLF

>member
-42 LLSVPAMAEG
+42 LLSVPAMAAG

-77 LDSNSASNKVQSI
+77 LDCNSASNKVQSI

-122 GKSSSFAIFAHKGPQ
+122 GKSSLFAIFAHKGDQ
-137 GSTVDVTDKTPTDVK
+137 TVDVTDKTPTDVK
-152 LNNVTFKNNTVSQGS
+152 LNNVTFKNNKVSQGS

-173 TTLHMKDGEFVNNET
+173 TTLNMKGGEFVNNET
-188 TDYGGGAMIK
+188 TYIGGGAMIK
-198 SGTIVFE
+198 SGTIIFE

-210 NNVAKNNSKT
+210 NNVAKNDGT
-220 TYAAGGAVYVD
+220 TLAAGGAVYVD

-240 DKDPAVGD
+240 DKDPAVGE

-253 TKDMAYTGNKI
+253 TKDMAYTGNRI
-264 VSPFEGTADTY
+264 ESRFEGKENTY
-275 GWYAYPSGGFLFLD
+275 GWWAYASGGFLFLD

-322 PNTKDKDP
+322 PELAKKP

-343 VMHGSMDKYFGDF
+343 VMYGSMDKYFGNF

-368 WMSLGNTTVTGGV
+368 WTSLGNTTVTGGV

-399 DFIQSGKLTVS
+399 DFIQSGKMTVS
-410 GEGTVTVTSLKLA
+410 GEGTVTVKSLKLA
-423 NSAEATDKD
+423 NSAKATSG
-432 RLPLVR
+432 LPFVR
-438 IEKGGTLRADTI
+438 IENGGTLRADTI
-450 DVAANAGTVTLAG
+450 DVAADAGTVTLAG

-469 SAQVYNLGTKS
+469 SAQVYDLATKS

-485 ASKVSSAGDLTGLAL
+485 ASKVSSEKDLTGLAL
-500 KTGITATSGT
+500 KAGITATSGT
-510 LALTDKGYYTTASLK
+510 LALTDEGYYTTASLK
-525 AMSGALQGGSA
+525 AMSGALKAGTA
-536 SLSLLNSKLYKA
+536 SLSFLNSKLYKA

-578 KATAQVTVKNSGAQ
+578 KASAQVTVKNSGAQ

-601 KDAKAVDQVTFAAP
+601 TGAKAVDQVTFAAP
-615 ERSTAEMTLVG
+615 ENSIAEMTLVG

-644 VVAPDLTLNLGQ
+644 EVAPDLTLNLGQ

-667 SNLTLSAGTTGTTDM
+667 SNLTLSTGTTD
-682 PRKAAGLTVANIV
+682 RTKAAGLTVANIV

-710 VGNERKRGVLKIGT
+710 VGNERKRGVLKIGA

-756 AQVGSLQGSLIAGQN
+756 AQVESLRGSLIAGQN

-800 AALFLGTS
+800 AALYLGTS

-820 LTSAS
+820 LTSVPGA
-825 DRLATTAEGTVTLAA
+825 APEGRTVTLAA

-970 FDNNARFKS
+970 FDNNASFKS

-1051 SASAASKLSQSVDT
+1051 SASVASKLSQSVDT

-1185 NFLSGTGSEGAKA
+1185 NFLAGTGSEGAKA

>member
-52 FTDYCKDGNC
+52 FTDLAICQGGKCD
-62 VVDGQTVEGNGSVVI
+62 VVEKTVEGDGSVVL
-77 LDSNSASNKVQSI
+77 LDNRDTASSKVQSI
-90 TIKNSTISNTPF
+90 TIKDSTISNTPF
-102 ELRGSQK
+102 KLSGSQN

-117 TGPES
+117 TGLGAGQNS
-122 GKSSSFAIFAHKGPQ
+122 RFGIYAHNGY
-137 GSTVDVTDKTPTDVK
+137 GTDVANETATK
-152 LNNVTFKNNTVSQGS
+152 VELNYVTFKDNTVSYGS

-173 TTLHMKDGEFVNNET
+173 TKLHMKGGAFIKNVT
-188 TDYGGGAMIK
+188 TDIGGGAMIK

-210 NNVAKNNSKT
+210 DNVARNESGF
-220 TYAAGGAVYVD
+220 AAGGAVYVD
-231 ITTSITQGK
+231 ITTGIKQNKK
-240 DKDPAVGD
+240 DSVGD

-253 TKDMAYTGNKI
+253 TKDMAYTGNRIDSKFKGK
-264 VSPFEGTADTY
+264 VDTWGWSAD
-275 GWYAYPSGGFLFLD
+275 PCGGFLFLD
-289 RSSKGAFDI
+289 RYARGAFDI
-298 ADGVTLTIGTASA
+298 ADGVTLTIGSASA
-311 TGEDDSIASAL
+311 TGEEDSIASAL
-322 PNTKDKDP
+322 PNTKEQVP

-343 VMHGSMDKYFGDF
+343 VMYGSMDKYYGNF

-368 WMSLGNTTVTGGV
+368 WNSRGNTTVTGGV

-391 TMKAGTNL
+391 TMKSDTEKP
-399 DFIQSGKLTVS
+399 FIQSGKLTVS
-410 GEGTVTVTSLKLA
+410 GEGTVTVKSLKLA
-423 NSAEATDKD
+423 NSAETTDKD
-432 RLPLVR
+432 RLPFVR

-450 DVAANAGTVTLAG
+450 DVATNAGTVTLAG

-469 SAQVYNLGTKS
+469 SAQVYDLVTKS

-485 ASKVSSAGDLTGLAL
+485 ASKVSSENDLNGLAL
-500 KTGITATSGT
+500 KAGITATSGT

-525 AMSGALQGGSA
+525 AMSGALKAGSA
-536 SLSLLNSKLYKA
+536 SLSFLNSKLYKA

-563 EQVTASSTV
+563 EQVTASSEV
-572 TTNADG
+572 KTNADG

-601 KDAKAVDQVTFAAP
+601 KDAKAVDQVTFAALEP
-615 ERSTAEMTLVG
+615 SGEMTLVG

-644 VVAPDLTLNLGQ
+644 EVAPGLTLNLGQ

-667 SNLTLSAGTTGTTDM
+667 SNLTLSTGTTD
-682 PRKAAGLTVANIV
+682 RTKAAGLTVANIV
-695 AAVEKLVAAGNNIVT
+695 AAVEKLVAAGNNLVT

-724 LDLGAGSK
+724 LDLGADSK

-756 AQVGSLQGSLIAGQN
+756 AQVESLQGSLIAGQN

-786 FNQAGLNWGKEAVS
+786 FNQVGLNWGKEAVS
-800 AALFLGTS
+800 AALYLGTS

-820 LTSAS
+820 LTSVPGA
-825 DRLATTAEGTVTLAA
+825 APEGRTVNLAA

-970 FDNNARFKS
+970 FDNNASFKS

-1185 NFLSGTGSEGAKA
+1185 NFLAGTGSEGAKA

>member
-42 LLSVPAMAEG
+42 LLSVPAMAAWS
-52 FTDYCKDGNC
+52 TDQYCPDGQC
-62 VVDGQTVEGNGSVVI
+62 VVVGQKVEGDGAVVH
-77 LDSNSASNKVQSI
+77 LDNSASAGSNVQSI
-90 TIKNSTISNTPF
+90 TIKDSTISNTPF
-102 ELRGSQK
+102 KLSGSQK
-109 ISVSDTVF
+109 ISVSNTVF
-117 TGPES
+117 TGVVTGTDS
-122 GKSSSFAIFAHKGPQ
+122 GFAIFAHKGPQ

-152 LNNVTFKNNTVSQGS
+152 LNDVTFKNNKVSQGS

-173 TTLHMKDGEFVNNET
+173 TTLHMKGGEFVNNET
-188 TDYGGGAMIK
+188 TYIGGGAMIK
-198 SGTIVFE
+198 SGNIVFE
-205 DVLFQ
+205 DVLFR
-210 NNVAKNNSKT
+210 NNVAKNDGAKL
-220 TYAAGGAVYVD
+220 AAGGAVYVD
-231 ITTSITQGK
+231 ITTSITQN
-240 DKDPAVGD
+240 KDPAVGD

-253 TKDMAYTGNKI
+253 TKDMAYTGNRI
-264 VSPFEGTADTY
+264 ESRFEGKENTY
-275 GWYAYPSGGFLFLD
+275 GWWAYASGGFLFLD

-322 PNTKDKDP
+322 PESIKKP

-343 VMHGSMDKYFGDF
+343 VMYGSMDKYFGNF
-356 TVEAGTFDVRKA
+356 TVEAGTFDVHKA
-368 WMSLGNTTVTGGV
+368 WTSLGNTTVTGGV

-391 TMKAGTNL
+391 TMKAGTKL

-410 GEGTVTVTSLKLA
+410 GEGTVTVKSLKLA

-485 ASKVSSAGDLTGLAL
+485 ASKVSSEKDLDGLAL
-500 KTGITATSGT
+500 KTGIKADSGT

-525 AMSGALQGGSA
+525 AMSGALKAGSA
-536 SLSLLNSKLYKA
+536 SLSFLNSKLYKA

-563 EQVTASSTV
+563 EQVTASSEV
-572 TTNADG
+572 KTNADG
-578 KATAQVTVKNSGAQ
+578 KATARVTVKNSGAQ

-634 QNTAGKAVDV
+634 QNTAGKAIDV
-644 VVAPDLTLNLGQ
+644 VVAEDLTLNLGQ

-682 PRKAAGLTVANIV
+682 PVKAAGLTVANIV
-695 AAVEKLVAAGNNIVT
+695 AAVEKLVAAGNNLVT

-756 AQVGSLQGSLIAGQN
+756 AQVESLQGSLIAGQN

-808 VNPEGGILVNGS
+808 VNPQGGILVDGS
-820 LTSAS
+820 LTDAG
-825 DRLATTAEGTVTLAA
+825 ATAESGTVTLVA

-850 VGEKAVTGTVSAVGG
+850 VGEKAVTGTVSAADG

-970 FDNNARFKS
+970 FDNNASFKS
-979 DMGYGVFGADVAVSD
+979 DMGYGVFGAEVAVSD

-1159 QKVLDTSPVQA
+1159 QKVLDTSPLQA

-1185 NFLSGTGSEGAKA
+1185 NFLAGTGSEGAKA

>member
-1 MNKTFKVIF
+1 M
-10 SKTRGALVAVNEA
+10 
-23 AKTTS
+23 
-28 RASVKTAVAGVCAA
+28 
-42 LLSVPAMAEG
+42 
-52 FTDYCKDGNC
+52 
-62 VVDGQTVEGNGSVVI
+62 I
-77 LDSNSASNKVQSI
+77 LDSNSASNKVHSI
-90 TIKNSTISNTPF
+90 TIKGSTISNTIF
-102 ELRGSQK
+102 KLSGTQT

-117 TGPES
+117 TGLVS
-122 GKSSSFAIFAHKGPQ
+122 GQPRGFGIYAHNGY
-137 GSTVDVTDKTPTDVK
+137 TTDVANEK
-152 LNNVTFKNNTVSQGS
+152 ATEVELNNVTFKDNKGSWGS

-173 TTLHMKDGEFVNNET
+173 TKLHMKGGAFVNNET
-188 TDYGGGAMIK
+188 KDIAGGAMIK

-210 NNVAKNNSKT
+210 NNVAMNDGSKL
-220 TYAAGGAVYVD
+220 AAGGAVYVD
-231 ITTSITQGK
+231 ITTGIKQNQK
-240 DKDPAVGD
+240 DSVGD

-264 VSPFEGTADTY
+264 VSSSTGTENTY
-275 GWYAYPSGGFLFLD
+275 GWSAYASGGFLFLD
-289 RSSKGAFDI
+289 RYAKGAFDI

-322 PNTKDKDP
+322 PDTSAQKP

-343 VMHGSMDKYFGDF
+343 VMYGSMDKYFGDF

-368 WMSLGNTTVTGGV
+368 WKSLGNTTVTGGV

-391 TMKAGTNL
+391 TMTAGTNSK
-399 DFIQSGKLTVS
+399 FTQSGKLTVS

-423 NSAEATDKD
+423 NSANAESG
-432 RLPLVR
+432 LPLVQ

-469 SAQVYNLGTKS
+469 SAQVYDLATKS

-485 ASKVSSAGDLTGLAL
+485 ASKVSSENDLNGLAL
-500 KTGITATSGT
+500 KAGITATSGT

-525 AMSGALQGGSA
+525 AMSGALKAGSA
-536 SLSLLNSKLYKA
+536 SLSFLNSKLYKA

-563 EQVTASSTV
+563 EQVTASSEV
-572 TTNADG
+572 KTNADG

-615 ERSTAEMTLVG
+615 EKSTGEMTLVG

-644 VVAPDLTLNLGQ
+644 VVAEDLTLNLGQ

-682 PRKAAGLTVANIV
+682 PVKAAGLTVANIV
-695 AAVEKLVAAGNNIVT
+695 ATVEKLVAAGNNLVT

-724 LDLGAGSK
+724 LDLGADSK

-756 AQVGSLQGSLIAGQN
+756 AQVESLRGSLIAGQN

-800 AALFLGTS
+800 AALYLGTS

-825 DRLATTAEGTVTLAA
+825 DRLATTAGGTVTLAA

-850 VGEKAVTGTVSAVGG
+850 VGEKAVTGTVSAADG

-970 FDNNARFKS
+970 FDNNASFKS

-1185 NFLSGTGSEGAKA
+1185 NFLAGTGSEGAKA

>member
-23 AKTTS
+23 TKTTS

-42 LLSVPAMAEG
+42 LLSVPAMAAG
-52 FTDYCKDGNC
+52 FTTDHCPGGQC
-62 VVDGQTVEGNGSVVI
+62 VVDGQPVKDYGLVL
-77 LDSNSASNKVQSI
+77 LDNRDSAKGDKVQSI
-90 TIKNSTISNTPF
+90 TIKNSTISNTIF
-102 ELRGSQK
+102 ELHGSQN

-117 TGPES
+117 TRLES
-122 GKSSSFAIFAHKGPQ
+122 GKSSKFAIFAHNGY
-137 GSTVDVTDKTPTDVK
+137 GTDVANQTATDVE
-152 LNNVTFKNNTVSQGS
+152 LNNVTFRDNKGSWGS

-173 TTLHMKDGEFVNNET
+173 TKLHMKGGAFLKNET
-188 TDYGGGAMIK
+188 TDIGGGAMIK
-198 SGTIVFE
+198 SGTIIFE
-205 DVLFQ
+205 DVWFQ
-210 NNVAKNNSKT
+210 DNVAKNESKK

-231 ITTSITQGK
+231 ITTGIQQNGK
-240 DKDPAVGD
+240 DSVGD

-253 TKDMAYTGNKI
+253 TQDMAYTGNRI

-289 RSSKGAFDI
+289 RYARGAFDI

-322 PNTKDKDP
+322 PDTSAKNP

-343 VMHGSMDKYFGDF
+343 VMHGSMDKYFGNF

-368 WMSLGNTTVTGGV
+368 WKSLGNTTVTGGV

-391 TMKAGTNL
+391 TMKAGTKPE
-399 DFIQSGKLTVS
+399 FIQSGKLTVS
-410 GEGTVTVTSLKLA
+410 GEGTVTVKSLKLA
-423 NSAEATDKD
+423 NSANAESG
-432 RLPLVR
+432 LPFVR
-438 IEKGGTLRADTI
+438 IEKGGTLRAETI
-450 DVAANAGTVTLAG
+450 DVAANAGEVTLAG

-469 SAQVYNLGTKS
+469 SAQVYDLATKS

-485 ASKVSSAGDLTGLAL
+485 ASKVSSENDLNGLAL
-500 KTGITATSGT
+500 KTGIKADSGT

-536 SLSLLNSKLYKA
+536 SLSFLNSKLYKA

-563 EQVTASSTV
+563 EQVTASSEV
-572 TTNADG
+572 KTNADG
-578 KATAQVTVKNSGAQ
+578 KASAQVTVKNSGAQ

-615 ERSTAEMTLVG
+615 ENSTAEMTLVG

-644 VVAPDLTLNLGQ
+644 EVAPGLRLNLGQ

-667 SNLTLSAGTTGTTDM
+667 SNLTLSTGTTD
-682 PRKAAGLTVANIV
+682 KVAGLTVANIV
-695 AAVEKLVAAGNNIVT
+695 AAVEKLVAAGNNLVT

-800 AALFLGTS
+800 AALYLGTS

-820 LTSAS
+820 LTSVPGA
-825 DRLATTAEGTVTLAA
+825 APEGRTVTLAA

-970 FDNNARFKS
+970 FDNNASFKS

-1185 NFLSGTGSEGAKA
+1185 NFLAGTGSEGAKA

>member
-1 MNKTFKVIF
+1 M
-10 SKTRGALVAVNEA
+10 A
-23 AKTTS
+23 AWS
-28 RASVKTAVAGVCAA
+28 
-42 LLSVPAMAEG
+42 
-52 FTDYCKDGNC
+52 TDRYCPDGQC
-62 VVDGQTVEGNGSVVI
+62 VVVGQEVKGDGSVVL
-77 LDSNSASNKVQSI
+77 LDNRAGATNKVQSI
-90 TIKNSTISNTPF
+90 TIKDSTISNTPF
-102 ELRGSQK
+102 ELCGSQN

-117 TGPES
+117 TGLVS
-122 GKSSSFAIFAHKGPQ
+122 GTKRGFWIYAHNGY
-137 GSTVDVTDKTPTDVK
+137 GHDVK
-152 LNNVTFKNNTVSQGS
+152 DEKATEVELNNVTFKNNKVSQGS

-173 TTLHMKDGEFVNNET
+173 TKLHMKGGAFLKNET
-188 TDYGGGAMIK
+188 TDIGGGAMIK

-231 ITTSITQGK
+231 ITTGIKQNGK
-240 DKDPAVGD
+240 DSVGD

-253 TKDMAYTGNKI
+253 TKDMAYTGNRI
-264 VSPFEGTADTY
+264 DSPFEGTADTY
-275 GWYAYPSGGFLFLD
+275 DWYAYPSGGFLFLD

-322 PNTKDKDP
+322 PNTSAQDP

-343 VMHGSMDKYFGDF
+343 VMYGSMDKYFGDF

-368 WMSLGNTTVTGGV
+368 WKSLGNTTVTGGV

-391 TMKAGTNL
+391 TMEAGTGSGY
-399 DFIQSGKLTVS
+399 IQSGKLTVS
-410 GEGTVTVTSLKLA
+410 GEGTVTVKSLKLA
-423 NSAEATDKD
+423 DSAEAKDKD
-432 RLPLVR
+432 KNRLPFVR
-438 IEKGGTLRADTI
+438 IEKGGSLRADTI
-450 DVAANAGTVTLAG
+450 EVAAGEVTLAG

-485 ASKVSSAGDLTGLAL
+485 ASKVSSEKDLTGLHL
-500 KTGITATSGT
+500 KAGITATSGT

-525 AMSGALQGGSA
+525 AMSGALKAGSA
-536 SLSLLNSKLYKA
+536 SLSFLNSKLYKA

-563 EQVTASSTV
+563 EQVTASSEV
-572 TTNADG
+572 KTNADG

-615 ERSTAEMTLVG
+615 ENSIAEMTLVG

-644 VVAPDLTLNLGQ
+644 EVAPDLTLNLGQ

-667 SNLTLSAGTTGTTDM
+667 SNLTLSAGTTGTTDT
-682 PRKAAGLTVANIV
+682 PRKVAGLTVANIV
-695 AAVEKLVAAGNNIVT
+695 AAVEKLVAAGNNLVT

-800 AALFLGTS
+800 AALYLGTS
-808 VNPEGGILVNGS
+808 VNPEGGILVNGN

-970 FDNNARFKS
+970 FDNNASFKS

-1051 SASAASKLSQSVDT
+1051 SASVASKLSQSVDT

-1185 NFLSGTGSEGAKA
+1185 NFLAGTGSEGAKA

>member
-52 FTDYCKDGNC
+52 FTDYCQNGQCD
-62 VVDGQTVEGNGSVVI
+62 VVGKTVEGDGSVVL
-77 LDSNSASNKVQSI
+77 LDNRDTASSKVKSI
-90 TIKNSTISNTPF
+90 TIKDSTISNTIF

-117 TGPES
+117 TGVTTQTDS
-122 GKSSSFAIFAHKGPQ
+122 GFAIFAHKGDK
-137 GSTVDVTDKTPTDVK
+137 TVDVTAVTPTDVK
-152 LNNVTFKNNTVSQGS
+152 LNNVTFKDNKVSWGS

-173 TTLHMKDGEFVNNET
+173 TNLHMKGGAFVNNVT
-188 TDYGGGAMIK
+188 KYIGGGAMIK

-210 NNVAKNNSKT
+210 DNVARNESGF
-220 TYAAGGAVYVD
+220 AAGGAVYVD
-231 ITTSITQGK
+231 ITTSIKQNGA
-240 DKDPAVGD
+240 DAVGD

-253 TKDMAYTGNKI
+253 TKDMAYTGNRIDSK
-264 VSPFEGTADTY
+264 FKGTVDTW
-275 GWYAYPSGGFLFLD
+275 GWTAEPCGGFLFLD
-289 RSSKGAFDI
+289 RYAKGAFDI

-322 PNTKDKDP
+322 PNTKEQVP

-343 VMHGSMDKYFGDF
+343 VMYGSMDNYFGNF

-368 WMSLGNTTVTGGV
+368 WNSRGNTTVTGGV

-391 TMKAGTNL
+391 TMKSKTTEP
-399 DFIQSGKLTVS
+399 FIQSGKLTVS
-410 GEGTVTVTSLKLA
+410 GEGTVTVKSLKLA
-423 NSAEATDKD
+423 NSANAESG
-432 RLPLVR
+432 LPFVQ

-469 SAQVYNLGTKS
+469 SAQVYDLGTKS

-485 ASKVSSAGDLTGLAL
+485 ASKVSSEKDLTGLHL
-500 KTGITATSGT
+500 KAGITATSGT
-510 LALTDKGYYTTASLK
+510 LALTDKGYYTTASVK

-536 SLSLLNSKLYKA
+536 SLSFLNSKLYKA

-563 EQVTASSTV
+563 EQVTASSEV
-572 TTNADG
+572 KTNADG

-615 ERSTAEMTLVG
+615 ENSTAEMTLVG

-644 VVAPDLTLNLGQ
+644 VVAEDLTLNLGQ

-667 SNLTLSAGTTGTTDM
+667 SNLTLSTGTTD
-682 PRKAAGLTVANIV
+682 RTKAAGLTVANIV

-800 AALFLGTS
+800 AALYLGTS

-820 LTSAS
+820 LTSVPGA
-825 DRLATTAEGTVTLAA
+825 APEGRTVNLAA

-970 FDNNARFKS
+970 FDNNASFKS

-1185 NFLSGTGSEGAKA
+1185 NFLAGTGSEGAKA

>member
-42 LLSVPAMAEG
+42 LLSVPAMAAWS
-52 FTDYCKDGNC
+52 TTQYCPDGQC
-62 VVDGQTVEGNGSVVI
+62 VVVGQEVKGDGSVVL
-77 LDSNSASNKVQSI
+77 LDNRDTAHSKVQSI
-90 TIKNSTISNTPF
+90 TIKDSTISNTPF
-102 ELRGSQK
+102 ELCGSQN

-117 TGPES
+117 TGLVS
-122 GKSSSFAIFAHKGPQ
+122 GTKRGFWIYAHNGYK
-137 GSTVDVTDKTPTDVK
+137 TDVATEK
-152 LNNVTFKNNTVSQGS
+152 ATEVELNNVTFKDNTVSQGS

-173 TTLHMKDGEFVNNET
+173 TTLHMKGGAFVKNVT
-188 TDYGGGAMIK
+188 TDIGGGAMIK

-210 NNVAKNNSKT
+210 DNVAKNESKT

-231 ITTSITQGK
+231 ITTGIKQNGK
-240 DKDPAVGD
+240 DSVGD

-253 TKDMAYTGNKI
+253 TKDMAYTGNRI
-264 VSPFEGTADTY
+264 DSPFEGTADTY
-275 GWYAYPSGGFLFLD
+275 DWYAYPSGGFLFLD

-322 PNTKDKDP
+322 PNTKEQDP

-343 VMHGSMDKYFGDF
+343 VMYGSMDKYFGDF

-368 WMSLGNTTVTGGV
+368 WTSLGNTTVTGGV

-391 TMKAGTNL
+391 TMEAGTGSGY
-399 DFIQSGKLTVS
+399 IQSGKLTVS
-410 GEGTVTVTSLKLA
+410 GEGTVTVKSLKLA
-423 NSAEATDKD
+423 NSAETTDKD
-432 RLPLVR
+432 RLPFVR

-469 SAQVYNLGTKS
+469 SAQVYDLATKS

-485 ASKVSSAGDLTGLAL
+485 ASKVSSENDLNGLAL
-500 KTGITATSGT
+500 KAGITATSGT

-525 AMSGALQGGSA
+525 AMSGALKAGSA
-536 SLSLLNSKLYKA
+536 SLSFLNSKLYKA

-563 EQVTASSTV
+563 EQVTASSEV
-572 TTNADG
+572 KTNADG

-615 ERSTAEMTLVG
+615 ASSTGEMTLVG

-644 VVAPDLTLNLGQ
+644 EVAPGLTLNLGQ

-667 SNLTLSAGTTGTTDM
+667 SNLTLSAGTTDM
-682 PRKAAGLTVANIV
+682 PVKAAGLTVANIV
-695 AAVEKLVAAGNNIVT
+695 ATVEKLVAAGNNLVT

-724 LDLGAGSK
+724 LDLGADSK

-756 AQVGSLQGSLIAGQN
+756 AQVESLRGSLIAGQN

-800 AALFLGTS
+800 AALYLGTS

-850 VGEKAVTGTVSAVGG
+850 VGEKAVTGTVSAADG

-895 NLFTTTALNG
+895 NLFTKTALNG

-1185 NFLSGTGSEGAKA
+1185 NFLAGTGSEGAKA

>member
-1 MNKTFKVIF
+1 M
-10 SKTRGALVAVNEA
+10 A
-23 AKTTS
+23 A
-28 RASVKTAVAGVCAA
+28 
-42 LLSVPAMAEG
+42 G

-122 GKSSSFAIFAHKGPQ
+122 GKSSLFAIFAHKGDQ
-137 GSTVDVTDKTPTDVK
+137 TVDVTDKTPTDVK
-152 LNNVTFKNNTVSQGS
+152 LNNVTFKNNKVSQGS

-173 TTLHMKDGEFVNNET
+173 TTLNMKGGEFVNNET
-188 TDYGGGAMIK
+188 TYIGGGAMIK
-198 SGTIVFE
+198 SGTIIFE

-210 NNVAKNNSKT
+210 NNVAKNDGT
-220 TYAAGGAVYVD
+220 TLAAGGAVYVD

-240 DKDPAVGD
+240 DKDPAVGE

-253 TKDMAYTGNKI
+253 TKDMAYTGNRI
-264 VSPFEGTADTY
+264 ESRFEGKENTY
-275 GWYAYPSGGFLFLD
+275 GWWAYASGGFLFLD

-322 PNTKDKDP
+322 PESAKKP

-343 VMHGSMDKYFGDF
+343 VMYGSMDKYFGNF

-368 WMSLGNTTVTGGV
+368 WTSLGNTTVTGGV

-399 DFIQSGKLTVS
+399 DFIQSGKMTVS
-410 GEGTVTVTSLKLA
+410 GEGTVTVKSLKLA
-423 NSAEATDKD
+423 NSAKATSG
-432 RLPLVR
+432 LPFVR
-438 IEKGGTLRADTI
+438 IENGGTLRADTI
-450 DVAANAGTVTLAG
+450 DVAADAGTVTLAG

-469 SAQVYNLGTKS
+469 SAQVYDLATKS

-485 ASKVSSAGDLTGLAL
+485 ASKVSSEKDLTGLAL
-500 KTGITATSGT
+500 KAGITATSGT
-510 LALTDKGYYTTASLK
+510 LALTDEGYYTTASLK
-525 AMSGALQGGSA
+525 AMSGALKAGTA
-536 SLSLLNSKLYKA
+536 SLSFLNSKLYKA

-578 KATAQVTVKNSGAQ
+578 KASAQVTVKNSGAQ

-601 KDAKAVDQVTFAAP
+601 TGAKAVDQVTFAAP
-615 ERSTAEMTLVG
+615 ENSIAEMTLVG

-644 VVAPDLTLNLGQ
+644 EVAPDLTLNLGQ

-667 SNLTLSAGTTGTTDM
+667 SNLTLSTGTTD
-682 PRKAAGLTVANIV
+682 RTKAAGLTVANIV

-710 VGNERKRGVLKIGT
+710 VGNERKRGVLKIGA

-756 AQVGSLQGSLIAGQN
+756 AQVESLRGSLIAGQN

-800 AALFLGTS
+800 AALYLGTS

-820 LTSAS
+820 LTSVPGA
-825 DRLATTAEGTVTLAA
+825 APEGRTVTLAA

-970 FDNNARFKS
+970 FDNNASFKS

-1051 SASAASKLSQSVDT
+1051 SASVASKLSQSVDT

-1185 NFLSGTGSEGAKA
+1185 NFLAGTGSEGAKA

>member
-23 AKTTS
+23 TKTTS
-28 RASVKTAVAGVCAA
+28 RASVKAAVAGVCAA
-42 LLSVPAMAEG
+42 LLSVPAMAAWS
-52 FTDYCKDGNC
+52 TDQYCPDGQC
-62 VVDGQTVEGNGSVVI
+62 VVVEQEVKGNGSDVL
-77 LDSNSASNKVQSI
+77 LDNRDTARSKVHSI
-90 TIKNSTISNTPF
+90 TIKDSTISNTPF
-102 ELRGSQK
+102 KLSGSQN

-117 TGPES
+117 TGLGAGQNS
-122 GKSSSFAIFAHKGPQ
+122 RFGIYAHNEYGF
-137 GSTVDVTDKTPTDVK
+137 DVK
-152 LNNVTFKNNTVSQGS
+152 DEKETKVELNNVTFKDNTVSYGS

-173 TTLHMKDGEFVNNET
+173 TNLHMKGGAFVKNVT
-188 TDYGGGAMIK
+188 TDIGGGAMIK

-205 DVLFQ
+205 DVLFRD
-210 NNVAKNNSKT
+210 NVAKNESKT

-231 ITTSITQGK
+231 ITTGIKQNGK
-240 DKDPAVGD
+240 DSVGD

-253 TKDMAYTGNKI
+253 TKDMDYTGNRI
-264 VSPFEGTADTY
+264 DSPFEGTADTY
-275 GWYAYPSGGFLFLD
+275 DWYAYPSGGFLFLD

-322 PNTKDKDP
+322 PNTKEQDP

-343 VMHGSMDKYFGDF
+343 VMYGSMDKYFGDF

-368 WMSLGNTTVTGGV
+368 WKSLGNTTVTGGV

-391 TMKAGTNL
+391 TMKAGTKL

-410 GEGTVTVTSLKLA
+410 GEGTVTVKSLKLA
-423 NSAEATDKD
+423 NSAETTDKD
-432 RLPLVR
+432 RLPFVR

-469 SAQVYNLGTKS
+469 SAQVYDLATKS

-485 ASKVSSAGDLTGLAL
+485 ASKVSSENDLNGLAL
-500 KTGITATSGT
+500 KTGIKADSGT

-536 SLSLLNSKLYKA
+536 SLSFLNSKLYKA

-563 EQVTASSTV
+563 EQVTASSEV
-572 TTNADG
+572 KTNADG
-578 KATAQVTVKNSGAQ
+578 KASAQVTVKNSGAQ

-615 ERSTAEMTLVG
+615 ENSTAEMTLVG

-644 VVAPDLTLNLGQ
+644 EVAPDLTLNLGQ

-667 SNLTLSAGTTGTTDM
+667 SNLTLSTGTTD
-682 PRKAAGLTVANIV
+682 RTKAAGLTVANIV

-710 VGNERKRGVLKIGT
+710 VGNERKRGVLKIGA

-756 AQVGSLQGSLIAGQN
+756 AQVESLRGSLIAGQN

-800 AALFLGTS
+800 AALYLGTS

-820 LTSAS
+820 LTSVPGA
-825 DRLATTAEGTVTLAA
+825 APEGRTVTLAA

-970 FDNNARFKS
+970 FDNNASFKS

-1185 NFLSGTGSEGAKA
+1185 NFLAGTGSEGAKA

>member
-1 MNKTFKVIF
+1 M
-10 SKTRGALVAVNEA
+10 
-23 AKTTS
+23 
-28 RASVKTAVAGVCAA
+28 KTAVAGVCAA
-42 LLSVPAMAEG
+42 LLSVPAMAAG

-62 VVDGQTVEGNGSVVI
+62 VVVGQKVEGNGSDVI
-77 LDSNSASNKVQSI
+77 LDSNSASNKVHSI
-90 TIKNSTISNTPF
+90 TIKDSTISNTIF
-102 ELRGSQK
+102 KLSGSQNV
-109 ISVSDTVF
+109 SVTDTVF
-117 TGPES
+117 TGLVS
-122 GKSSSFAIFAHKGPQ
+122 GNSSSFAIFAHKGPQ
-137 GSTVDVTDKTPTDVK
+137 GSTVDVTDVTPTDVK
-152 LNNVTFKNNTVSQGS
+152 LNSVTFKDNKVSWGS

-173 TTLHMKDGEFVNNET
+173 TNLHMKGGAFVNNVT
-188 TDYGGGAMIK
+188 KDIGGGAMIK

-210 NNVAKNNSKT
+210 DNVARNESGFV
-220 TYAAGGAVYVD
+220 AGGAVYVD
-231 ITTSITQGK
+231 ITTSIKQNGA
-240 DKDPAVGD
+240 DAVGD

-253 TKDMAYTGNKI
+253 TKDMAYTGNRIDSKFKGK
-264 VSPFEGTADTY
+264 VDTWGWTAD
-275 GWYAYPSGGFLFLD
+275 PCGGFLFLD
-289 RSSKGAFDI
+289 RYARGAFDI

-311 TGEDDSIASAL
+311 TGEEDSIASAL
-322 PNTKDKDP
+322 PNTKEQVP

-343 VMHGSMDKYFGDF
+343 VMYGSMDKYYGNF

-368 WMSLGNTTVTGGV
+368 WNSRGNTTVTGGV

-391 TMKAGTNL
+391 TMKSDTEKP
-399 DFIQSGKLTVS
+399 FIQSGKLTVS
-410 GEGTVTVTSLKLA
+410 GEGTVTVKSLKLA
-423 NSAEATDKD
+423 DSAEARDKD
-432 RLPLVR
+432 RLPFVR
-438 IEKGGTLRADTI
+438 IENGGTLRADTI
-450 DVAANAGTVTLAG
+450 EVAAGEVTLAG

-469 SAQVYNLGTKS
+469 SAQVYDLGTKS

-536 SLSLLNSKLYKA
+536 SLSFLNSKLYKA

-572 TTNADG
+572 KTNADG

-895 NLFTTTALNG
+895 NLFTKTALNG

-970 FDNNARFKS
+970 FDNNASFKS

-994 DITLGAALQYGTGSA
+994 DITLGAALQYGKGSA

-1159 QKVLDTSPVQA
+1159 QKVLDTSPLQA

-1185 NFLSGTGSEGAKA
+1185 NFLAGTGSEGAKA

>member
-42 LLSVPAMAEG
+42 LLSVPAMAAG

-122 GKSSSFAIFAHKGPQ
+122 GKSSLFAIFAHKGDQ
-137 GSTVDVTDKTPTDVK
+137 TVDVTDKTPTDVK
-152 LNNVTFKNNTVSQGS
+152 LNNVTFKNNKVSQGS

-173 TTLHMKDGEFVNNET
+173 TTLNMKGGEFVNNET
-188 TDYGGGAMIK
+188 TYIGGGAMIK
-198 SGTIVFE
+198 SGTIIFE

-210 NNVAKNNSKT
+210 NNVAKNDGT
-220 TYAAGGAVYVD
+220 TLAAGGAVYVD

-240 DKDPAVGD
+240 DKDPAVGE

-253 TKDMAYTGNKI
+253 TKDMAYTGNRI
-264 VSPFEGTADTY
+264 ESRFEGKENTY
-275 GWYAYPSGGFLFLD
+275 GWWAYASGGFLFLD

-322 PNTKDKDP
+322 PESAKKP

-343 VMHGSMDKYFGDF
+343 VMYGSMDKHFGNF

-368 WMSLGNTTVTGGV
+368 WTSLGNTTVTGGV

-399 DFIQSGKLTVS
+399 DFIQSGKMTVS
-410 GEGTVTVTSLKLA
+410 GEGTVTVKSLKLA
-423 NSAEATDKD
+423 NSAKATSG
-432 RLPLVR
+432 LSFVR
-438 IEKGGTLRADTI
+438 IENGGTLRADTI
-450 DVAANAGTVTLAG
+450 DVAADAGTVTLAG

-469 SAQVYNLGTKS
+469 SAQVYDLATKS

-485 ASKVSSAGDLTGLAL
+485 ASKVSSEKDLTGLAL
-500 KTGITATSGT
+500 KAGITATSGT
-510 LALTDKGYYTTASLK
+510 LALTDEGYYTTASLK
-525 AMSGALQGGSA
+525 AMSGALKAGTA
-536 SLSLLNSKLYKA
+536 SLSFLNSKLYKA

-578 KATAQVTVKNSGAQ
+578 KASAQVTVKNSGAQ

-601 KDAKAVDQVTFAAP
+601 TGAKAVDQVTFAAP
-615 ERSTAEMTLVG
+615 ENSIAEMTLVG

-644 VVAPDLTLNLGQ
+644 EVAPDLTLNLGQ

-667 SNLTLSAGTTGTTDM
+667 SNLTLSTGTTD
-682 PRKAAGLTVANIV
+682 RTKAAGLTVANIV

-710 VGNERKRGVLKIGT
+710 VGNERKRGVLKIGA

-756 AQVGSLQGSLIAGQN
+756 AQVESLRGSLIAGQN

-800 AALFLGTS
+800 AALYLGTS

-820 LTSAS
+820 LTSVPGA
-825 DRLATTAEGTVTLAA
+825 APEGRTVTLAA

-970 FDNNARFKS
+970 FDNNASFKS

-1129 EASGWNIAPAVKLA
+1129 EASGWIIAPAVKLA

-1185 NFLSGTGSEGAKA
+1185 NFLAGTGSEGAKA

>member
-23 AKTTS
+23 AKATS

-42 LLSVPAMAEG
+42 LLSVPAMAAG
-52 FTDYCKDGNC
+52 FADEYCKDGVNC
-62 VVDGQTVEGNGSVVI
+62 VVADKTVEGTGSVVR
-77 LDSNSASNKVQSI
+77 LDKKDGIQSI
-90 TIKNSTISNTPF
+90 TIKNSKISNTIF
-102 ELRGSQK
+102 ELHGSQK

-117 TGPES
+117 TGLVS
-122 GKSSSFAIFAHKGPQ
+122 GQPRGFGIYAHNGY
-137 GSTVDVTDKTPTDVK
+137 TTDVANEK
-152 LNNVTFKNNTVSQGS
+152 ATEVELNNVIFKDNKGSWGS

-173 TTLHMKDGEFVNNET
+173 TNLHMKGGEFVNNET
-188 TDYGGGAMIK
+188 KDIAGGAMIK

-210 NNVAKNNSKT
+210 NNVAKNDGST
-220 TYAAGGAVYVD
+220 LAAGGAVYVD
-231 ITTSITQGK
+231 ITTGIKQNKK
-240 DKDPAVGD
+240 DSVGD

-264 VSPFEGTADTY
+264 VSSSTGTENTY
-275 GWYAYPSGGFLFLD
+275 GWSAYASGGFLFLD
-289 RSSKGAFDI
+289 RYAKGAFDI

-322 PNTKDKDP
+322 PDTSAQKP

-343 VMHGSMDKYFGDF
+343 VMYGSMDKYFGDF

-368 WMSLGNTTVTGGV
+368 WKSLGNTTVTGGV

-391 TMKAGTNL
+391 TMKAGTKPE
-399 DFIQSGKLTVS
+399 FIQSGKLTVS
-410 GEGTVTVTSLKLA
+410 GEGTVTVKSLKLA
-423 NSAEATDKD
+423 NSAVATDKD
-432 RLPLVR
+432 RLPFVR
-438 IEKGGTLRADTI
+438 IEKGGTLRAETI
-450 DVAANAGTVTLAG
+450 EVAAGEVTLAG

-485 ASKVSSAGDLTGLAL
+485 ASKVSSEKDLNGLAL

-510 LALTDKGYYTTASLK
+510 LALTDEGYYTTASLK

-536 SLSLLNSKLYKA
+536 SLSFLNSKLYKA

-563 EQVTASSTV
+563 EQVTASSEV
-572 TTNADG
+572 KTNADG

-601 KDAKAVDQVTFAAP
+601 KDAKAVDQVTFAALEP
-615 ERSTAEMTLVG
+615 SGEMTLVG

-644 VVAPDLTLNLGQ
+644 VVAEDLTLNLGQ

-682 PRKAAGLTVANIV
+682 PVKAAGLTVANIV

-710 VGNERKRGVLKIGT
+710 VGNERKRGVLKIGA

-756 AQVGSLQGSLIAGQN
+756 AQVESLRGSLIAGQN

-786 FNQAGLNWGKEAVS
+786 FNQVGLNWGKEAVS
-800 AALFLGTS
+800 AALYLGTS

-820 LTSAS
+820 LTSVPGAAPAG
-825 DRLATTAEGTVTLAA
+825 RTVNLAA

-970 FDNNARFKS
+970 FDNNASFKS

-1185 NFLSGTGSEGAKA
+1185 NFLAGTGSEGAKA

>member
-1 MNKTFKVIF
+1 M
-10 SKTRGALVAVNEA
+10 A
-23 AKTTS
+23 A
-28 RASVKTAVAGVCAA
+28 
-42 LLSVPAMAEG
+42 G
-52 FTDYCKDGNC
+52 FADDYCKDGVNC
-62 VVDGQTVEGNGSVVI
+62 VVADKTVEGTGSVVR
-77 LDSNSASNKVQSI
+77 LDKKDGIQSI

-102 ELRGSQK
+102 ELCGSQN

-117 TGPES
+117 TGLVS
-122 GKSSSFAIFAHKGPQ
+122 GTKRSFWIYAHNGYK
-137 GSTVDVTDKTPTDVK
+137 TDVATEK
-152 LNNVTFKNNTVSQGS
+152 ATEVELNNVTFKDNTVSYGS

-173 TTLHMKDGEFVNNET
+173 TKLHMKGGAFVKNVT
-188 TDYGGGAMIK
+188 TDIGGGAMIK

-210 NNVAKNNSKT
+210 DNVAKNESKT

-231 ITTSITQGK
+231 ITTGIKQNGK
-240 DKDPAVGD
+240 DSVGD

-253 TKDMAYTGNKI
+253 TKDMAYTGNRI
-264 VSPFEGTADTY
+264 DSPFEGTADTY
-275 GWYAYPSGGFLFLD
+275 DWYAYPSGGFLFLD

-322 PNTKDKDP
+322 PDTSAQKP

-343 VMHGSMDKYFGDF
+343 VMYGSMDKYFGDF

-368 WMSLGNTTVTGGV
+368 WKSLGNTTVTGGV

-391 TMKAGTNL
+391 TMTAGTNST
-399 DFIQSGKLTVS
+399 FTQSGKLTVS

-423 NSAEATDKD
+423 NSANAESG
-432 RLPLVR
+432 LPLVQ

-469 SAQVYNLGTKS
+469 SAQVYDLATKS

-485 ASKVSSAGDLTGLAL
+485 ASKVSSENDLNGLAL
-500 KTGITATSGT
+500 KAGITATSGT

-525 AMSGALQGGSA
+525 AMSGALKAGSA
-536 SLSLLNSKLYKA
+536 SLSFLNSKLYKA

-563 EQVTASSTV
+563 EQVTASSEV
-572 TTNADG
+572 KTNADG

-601 KDAKAVDQVTFAAP
+601 KDAKAVDQVTFAALEP
-615 ERSTAEMTLVG
+615 SGEMTLVG

-644 VVAPDLTLNLGQ
+644 EVAPGLTLNLGQ

-667 SNLTLSAGTTGTTDM
+667 SNLTLSAGTTGTADM
-682 PRKAAGLTVANIV
+682 PVKAAGLTVANIV
-695 AAVEKLVAAGNNIVT
+695 ATVEKLVAAGNNLVT

-724 LDLGAGSK
+724 LDLGADSK

-771 SLITIGATAAQAEAA
+771 SLITIGASAAQAEAA

-800 AALFLGTS
+800 AALYLGTS

-820 LTSAS
+820 LTDAG
-825 DRLATTAEGTVTLAA
+825 ATAESGTVTLAA

-850 VGEKAVTGTVSAVGG
+850 VGEKAVTGTVSAEG

-1185 NFLSGTGSEGAKA
+1185 NFLAGTGSEGAKA

>member
-42 LLSVPAMAEG
+42 LLSVPAMAAG
-52 FTDYCKDGNC
+52 FATDHCPGGQC
-62 VVDGQTVEGNGSVVI
+62 VVDGQPVKDYGLVL
-77 LDSNSASNKVQSI
+77 LDNRDSAKGDKVQSI
-90 TIKNSTISNTPF
+90 TIKNSTISNTIF
-102 ELRGSQK
+102 ELHGSQN

-117 TGPES
+117 TRLES
-122 GKSSSFAIFAHKGPQ
+122 GKSSKFAIFAHNGY
-137 GSTVDVTDKTPTDVK
+137 GTDVANQTATDVE
-152 LNNVTFKNNTVSQGS
+152 LNNVTFRDNKGSWGS

-173 TTLHMKDGEFVNNET
+173 TKLHMKGGAFLKNET
-188 TDYGGGAMIK
+188 TDIGGGAMIK
-198 SGTIVFE
+198 SGTIIFE

-210 NNVAKNNSKT
+210 DNVAKNESKK

-231 ITTSITQGK
+231 ITTGIQQNGK
-240 DKDPAVGD
+240 DSVGD

-253 TKDMAYTGNKI
+253 TQDMAYTGNRI
-264 VSPFEGTADTY
+264 VLPFEGTADTY

-289 RSSKGAFDI
+289 RYARGAFDI

-322 PNTKDKDP
+322 PDTSAKNP

-343 VMHGSMDKYFGDF
+343 VMHGSMDKYFGNF
-356 TVEAGTFDVRKA
+356 TVETGTFDVRKA
-368 WMSLGNTTVTGGV
+368 WKSLGNTTVTGGV

-391 TMKAGTNL
+391 TMKAGTKPE
-399 DFIQSGKLTVS
+399 FIQSGKLTVS
-410 GEGTVTVTSLKLA
+410 GEGTVTVKSLKLA
-423 NSAEATDKD
+423 NSANAESG
-432 RLPLVR
+432 LPFVR
-438 IEKGGTLRADTI
+438 IENGGTLRADTI
-450 DVAANAGTVTLAG
+450 DVAANAGEVTLAG

-469 SAQVYNLGTKS
+469 SAQVYDLATKS

-485 ASKVSSAGDLTGLAL
+485 ASKVSSENDLNGLAL
-500 KTGITATSGT
+500 KTGIKADSGT

-536 SLSLLNSKLYKA
+536 SLSFLNSKLYKA

-563 EQVTASSTV
+563 EQVTASSEV
-572 TTNADG
+572 KTNADG
-578 KATAQVTVKNSGAQ
+578 KASAQVTVKNSGAQ

-615 ERSTAEMTLVG
+615 ENSTAEMTLVG

-644 VVAPDLTLNLGQ
+644 EVAPGLRLNLGQ

-667 SNLTLSAGTTGTTDM
+667 SNLTLSTGTTD
-682 PRKAAGLTVANIV
+682 KVAGLTVANIV
-695 AAVEKLVAAGNNIVT
+695 AAVEKLVAAGNNLVT

-756 AQVGSLQGSLIAGQN
+756 AQVGSLRGSLIAGQN

-800 AALFLGTS
+800 AALYLGTS

-820 LTSAS
+820 LTSVPGA
-825 DRLATTAEGTVTLAA
+825 APEGRTVTLAA

-970 FDNNARFKS
+970 FDNNASFKS

-1185 NFLSGTGSEGAKA
+1185 NFLAGTGSEGAKA

>member
-42 LLSVPAMAEG
+42 LLSVPAMAAG

-117 TGPES
+117 TGPEF
-122 GKSSSFAIFAHKGPQ
+122 GKSSLFAIFAHKGDQ
-137 GSTVDVTDKTPTDVK
+137 TVDVTDKTPTDVK
-152 LNNVTFKNNTVSQGS
+152 LNNVTFKNNKVSQGS

-173 TTLHMKDGEFVNNET
+173 TTLNMKGGEFVNNET
-188 TDYGGGAMIK
+188 TYIGGGAMIK
-198 SGTIVFE
+198 SGTIIFE

-210 NNVAKNNSKT
+210 NNVAKNDGT
-220 TYAAGGAVYVD
+220 TLAAGGAVYVD

-240 DKDPAVGD
+240 DKDPAVGE

-253 TKDMAYTGNKI
+253 TKDMAYTGNRI
-264 VSPFEGTADTY
+264 ESRFEGKENTY
-275 GWYAYPSGGFLFLD
+275 GWWAYASGGFLFLD

-322 PNTKDKDP
+322 PESAKKP

-343 VMHGSMDKYFGDF
+343 VMYGSMDKYFGNF

-368 WMSLGNTTVTGGV
+368 WKSLGNTTVTGGV

-391 TMKAGTNL
+391 TMKSDTKKP
-399 DFIQSGKLTVS
+399 FIQSGKLTVS
-410 GEGTVTVTSLKLA
+410 GEGTVTVKSLKLA
-423 NSAEATDKD
+423 NSAKATDG
-432 RLPLVR
+432 LPFVR
-438 IEKGGTLRADTI
+438 IENGGTLRADTI
-450 DVAANAGTVTLAG
+450 DVVAGEVTLAG

-469 SAQVYNLGTKS
+469 SAQVYDLATKS

-485 ASKVSSAGDLTGLAL
+485 ASKVSSEKDLTGLAL
-500 KTGITATSGT
+500 KAGITATSGT
-510 LALTDKGYYTTASLK
+510 LALTDEGYYTTASLK
-525 AMSGALQGGSA
+525 AMSGALKAGTA
-536 SLSLLNSKLYKA
+536 SLSFLNSKLYKA

-578 KATAQVTVKNSGAQ
+578 KASAQVTVKNSGAQ

-601 KDAKAVDQVTFAAP
+601 TGAKAVDQVTFAAP
-615 ERSTAEMTLVG
+615 ENSIAEMTLVG

-644 VVAPDLTLNLGQ
+644 EVAPGLTLNLGQ

-682 PRKAAGLTVANIV
+682 PVKAAGLTVANIV
-695 AAVEKLVAAGNNIVT
+695 ATVEKLVAAGNNLVT

-724 LDLGAGSK
+724 LDLGADSK

-756 AQVGSLQGSLIAGQN
+756 AQVESLRGSLIAGQN

-800 AALFLGTS
+800 AALYLGTS

-820 LTSAS
+820 LTDAG
-825 DRLATTAEGTVTLAA
+825 ATAESGTVTLAA

-850 VGEKAVTGTVSAVGG
+850 VGEKAVTGTVSAEG

-889 ASFVSD
+889 ESFVSD

-905 SDVSTTV
+905 SDVTTTV
-912 DKNALGGAVASMGL
+912 AKNALGGAVASMGL

-1129 EASGWNIAPAVKLA
+1129 EASGWNIEPAVKLA

-1185 NFLSGTGSEGAKA
+1185 NFLAGTGSEGAKA

>member
-1 MNKTFKVIF
+1 MSN
-10 SKTRGALVAVNEA
+10 RQPCGAFL
-23 AKTTS
+23 K
-28 RASVKTAVAGVCAA
+28 
-42 LLSVPAMAEG
+42 
-52 FTDYCKDGNC
+52 
-62 VVDGQTVEGNGSVVI
+62 
-77 LDSNSASNKVQSI
+77 
-90 TIKNSTISNTPF
+90 
-102 ELRGSQK
+102 
-109 ISVSDTVF
+109 
-117 TGPES
+117 
-122 GKSSSFAIFAHKGPQ
+122 
-137 GSTVDVTDKTPTDVK
+137 
-152 LNNVTFKNNTVSQGS
+152 
-167 LFVYDK
+167 
-173 TTLHMKDGEFVNNET
+173 NET
-188 TDYGGGAMIK
+188 TDIGGGAMIK

-205 DVLFQ
+205 DVLFRD
-210 NNVAKNNSKT
+210 NVASNESGF
-220 TYAAGGAVYVD
+220 AAGGAVYVD
-231 ITTSITQGK
+231 ITTGIQQNGK
-240 DKDPAVGD
+240 DSVGD

-264 VSPFEGTADTY
+264 VSSSTGTENTY
-275 GWYAYPSGGFLFLD
+275 GWSAYASGGFLFLD
-289 RSSKGAFDI
+289 RYAKGAFDI

-311 TGEDDSIASAL
+311 TGEADSIASAL
-322 PNTKDKDP
+322 PDTSALKP

-343 VMHGSMDKYFGDF
+343 VMYGSMDKYFGDF

-368 WMSLGNTTVTGGV
+368 WKSLGNTTVTGGV

-391 TMKAGTNL
+391 TMIAGAKQ

-423 NSAEATDKD
+423 NSAEAKDKD
-432 RLPLVR
+432 SLPLVR

-469 SAQVYNLGTKS
+469 SAQVYDLATKS

-485 ASKVSSAGDLTGLAL
+485 ASKVSSEKDLNGLAL
-500 KTGITATSGT
+500 KNGITATSGT

-525 AMSGALQGGSA
+525 AMSGALKAGTA
-536 SLSLLNSKLYKA
+536 SLSFLNSKLYKA
-548 AGETA
+548 VGETA

-563 EQVTASSTV
+563 EQATASSEV
-572 TTNADG
+572 KTNADG

-601 KDAKAVDQVTFAAP
+601 KDAKAVDQVTFAALEP
-615 ERSTAEMTLVG
+615 SGEMTLVG

-644 VVAPDLTLNLGQ
+644 EVAPGLTLNLGQ

-667 SNLTLSAGTTGTTDM
+667 SNLTLSTGTTD
-682 PRKAAGLTVANIV
+682 RTKAAGLTVANIV
-695 AAVEKLVAAGNNIVT
+695 AAVEKLVAAGNNLVT

-724 LDLGAGSK
+724 LDLGADSK

-756 AQVGSLQGSLIAGQN
+756 AQVESLQGSLIAGQN

-786 FNQAGLNWGKEAVS
+786 FNQVGLNWGKEAVS
-800 AALFLGTS
+800 AALYLGTS

-820 LTSAS
+820 LTSVPGA
-825 DRLATTAEGTVTLAA
+825 APEGRTVNLAA

-937 AATVADR
+937 AATVANR

-970 FDNNARFKS
+970 FDNNASFKS

-1185 NFLSGTGSEGAKA
+1185 NFLAGTGSEGAKA

>member
-1 MNKTFKVIF
+1 M
-10 SKTRGALVAVNEA
+10 
-23 AKTTS
+23 
-28 RASVKTAVAGVCAA
+28 
-42 LLSVPAMAEG
+42 
-52 FTDYCKDGNC
+52 
-62 VVDGQTVEGNGSVVI
+62 
-77 LDSNSASNKVQSI
+77 
-90 TIKNSTISNTPF
+90 
-102 ELRGSQK
+102 
-109 ISVSDTVF
+109 SDTVF
-117 TGPES
+117 TGLVS
-122 GKSSSFAIFAHKGPQ
+122 GQPRGFGIYAHNGY
-137 GSTVDVTDKTPTDVK
+137 TTDVATEK
-152 LNNVTFKNNTVSQGS
+152 ATEVELNNVTFKDNKGSWGS

-173 TTLHMKDGEFVNNET
+173 TSLHMKGGAFVNNET
-188 TDYGGGAMIK
+188 KDIAGGAMIK

-210 NNVAKNNSKT
+210 DNVARNESGFV
-220 TYAAGGAVYVD
+220 AGGAVYVD
-231 ITTSITQGK
+231 ITTGIKQNTK
-240 DKDPAVGD
+240 DSVGD

-264 VSPFEGTADTY
+264 VSSSKEKENTY
-275 GWYAYPSGGFLFLD
+275 GWSAYSSGGFLFLD
-289 RSSKGAFDI
+289 RYARGAFDI

-322 PNTKDKDP
+322 PNTKDKDH

-368 WMSLGNTTVTGGV
+368 WTSLGNTTVTGGV

-391 TMKAGTNL
+391 TMKAGTEQE
-399 DFIQSGKLTVS
+399 FIQSGKLTVS
-410 GEGTVTVTSLKLA
+410 GEGTVTVKSLKLA
-423 NSAEATDKD
+423 NSAKATSD
-432 RLPLVR
+432 LPFVL
-438 IEKGGTLRADTI
+438 IKKGGTLRADTI
-450 DVAANAGTVTLAG
+450 EVAAGEVTLAG

-536 SLSLLNSKLYKA
+536 SLSFLNSKLYKA

-563 EQVTASSTV
+563 EQVTASSEV
-572 TTNADG
+572 KTNADG

-601 KDAKAVDQVTFAAP
+601 TGAKAVDQVTFAAP
-615 ERSTAEMTLVG
+615 ASSTGEMTLVG

-667 SNLTLSAGTTGTTDM
+667 SNLTLSAGTTGTTNM

-808 VNPEGGILVNGS
+808 VNPQGGILVDGS
-820 LTSAS
+820 LTDAG
-825 DRLATTAEGTVTLAA
+825 ATAESGTVTLAA

-850 VGEKAVTGTVSAVGG
+850 VGEKAVTGTVSAADG

-905 SDVSTTV
+905 SDVTTMV

-944 TSIDQELGAGANL
+944 TSIDQELGAGVNL

-970 FDNNARFKS
+970 FDNNASFKS

-1051 SASAASKLSQSVDT
+1051 SASAASKLSQRVDT

-1185 NFLSGTGSEGAKA
+1185 NFLAGTGSEGAKA
-1198 VGGKVGVKYLF
+1198 LGGKVGVKYLF